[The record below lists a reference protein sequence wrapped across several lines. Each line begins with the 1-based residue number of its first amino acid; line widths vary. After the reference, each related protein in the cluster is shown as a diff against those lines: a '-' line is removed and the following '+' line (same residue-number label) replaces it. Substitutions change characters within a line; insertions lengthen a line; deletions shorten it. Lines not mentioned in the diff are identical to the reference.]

1 MAACPVGRVPPDMR
15 KDGYFMKSMKRR
27 LLSLFMA
34 MVMVCSLVP
43 VALAAGETLTV
54 SVQGATSSLKAGDS
68 ITVNATLP
76 TGFNASEGAT
86 WTWTAEGT
94 GAPTVS
100 SSTSSLTVTLTEGTY
115 KFKATVSSITSTTDS
130 TNVVSNVSG
139 ETAEITV
146 SAADTP
152 LKIELGNPSPSELT
166 VGSNTTARLS
176 ATLSGTGADTAQV
189 EWSANPQN
197 IVTVTPANDTKSATI
212 AVAQNANITSSA
224 TVTITAAIKNGTNTQ
239 KDTKTITVKP
249 AAIPAASIALTG
261 SGITGGTNGQ
271 YTLTLPAGSSVD
283 VTAQLKD
290 ANNGNVSGTVNVSG
304 GTATVCSA
312 GTMTNNVVRLTAA
325 NVTAQNTAI
334 FTFTSGS
341 LSATLTVTVVP
352 VPYIVVDGNATSIA
366 AGQSIGLTL
375 QNAPVG
381 CTVTWRGTTGLTFSP
396 DATLASTSTTMTAA
410 STMSPTSSAKITATV
425 SGTGITTATYEKTI
439 AVTNPLTIYPAS
451 KELTAFGAQQK
462 LTARFNSIDL
472 TSNSGLSWS
481 IVGATNSYSDGYISL
496 STNTTNG
503 SVLVTAE
510 SPTNTARVVRAT
522 YVTTTGTYYADCPI
536 TVKFSAAVNPSVT
549 VYDGNPGYALT
560 DDPDEGRDSIAD
572 QIDDWVESRYR
583 STRYSHYEIEFS
595 QAGESANKTGYLN
608 ATKKNGYDYDELAD
622 VIFEPNPLTGSTKSA
637 SASYNFDLY
646 VYSSSSDRN
655 PDRHTGTVTFNIK
668 PGSDSSGDIVYSA
681 SLGQDVSFDVSDF
694 EDFYSDKYS
703 RGYLEYVTFGSS
715 TANGT
720 LYNED
725 GKSAGSSSYYVDP
738 SSRQKGLDGIYFS
751 PKSTMKKST
760 TVKISFT
767 AYGTT
772 RDNSGEGKAEGT
784 VTIIYLNDSAKDIT
798 YNTTAGKVTLSAQD
812 FIDAYKEA
820 TGSKTAPS
828 NLTIEFQNIP
838 SNGTLT
844 YTGGSKDKDLTK
856 SNVKS
861 NRYTTKN
868 SGSYRLAQLTY
879 TGTKGKDT
887 IDYIAYS
894 GSTAQFTGKVVFNGT
909 AAAPTDVVVTYG
921 STGGQAV
928 RFSQNDFVSA
938 NSAMSKAT
946 KVRFV
951 APANGT
957 LLMNGAN
964 ASGVDIAT
972 TLLGTVTYQPK
983 SGFNG
988 QDKIIFAAYD
998 ASNNTVASGTVNI
1011 TVIGNPTTGTT
1022 PGGTPGGVSD
1032 VSQFK
1037 DVSATAW
1044 YRDNLATLVRKG
1056 IITGKGDGKFDPL
1069 GTVTYGE
1076 ALKMVLESC
1085 GYTAALGTGSQWA
1098 INYKNLAVS
1107 RGWISSDI
1115 DLNAAISRNATAEL
1129 TAKVLGVSAVTSG
1142 SPFADEANGYAAALY
1157 YTSPQIFAGSPNPNG
1172 GKPLFKNSSPLLRQE
1187 VCAVICRVSDYHAQH
1202 TTNNMPD
1209 GI

>member
-34 MVMVCSLVP
+34 MVMVLSLAP
-43 VALAAGETLTV
+43 MALAEDTHNQEFTQKQGTSGSYTHTATCSVSNCDQGHVISSDTACTPSTTWEGKDATNHWKTCTVCKKDGHISETAHDFEYKQTTTGEQHTKKCKDCQYETQAENCSYTEASNTKCVCGRVKQPTPPTLMGIKLNKTSTTLTV
-54 SVQGATSSLKAGDS
+54 NQTEKLTASAVPDGATLPQTVSWNSSDTTVATVSNDGTITAVKEGTTTITATANTDMTATCTVTVNAAPSQYTVTNFDNKTISDQNAITLGPVLKNGTTEVTTGFTRTFSSSNSAVAVVDPSTGVVTPKANGTTQITVTYVQSGTELAKATCTVTVANLLKINYNSSTLKLTSMSDS
-68 ITVNATLP
+68 ITLTAAVTDAANANIAWTA
-76 TGFNASEGAT
+76 TGTDRNYFNAGNGSN
-86 WTWTAEGT
+86 GT
-94 GAPTVS
+94 YVVS
-100 SSTSSLTVTLTEGTY
+100 PYMTSTSPRTLTVTASSTVNNVKYTDSVNITLQISAAISLS
-115 KFKATVSSITSTTDS
+115 ATVSSEYTFSDVSDKGSYSVEEQLEREIDRLDGKDDNWYLDYVQFDKVTSDYGDLDVRTSDKLNDS
-130 TNVVSNVSG
+130 DFASVVFTPEKKGVAEFTFTAYLHTRNSTRSYPYSG
-139 ETAEITV
+139 I
-146 SAADTP
+146 
-152 LKIELGNPSPSELT
+152 L
-166 VGSNTTARLS
+166 
-176 ATLSGTGADTAQV
+176 
-189 EWSANPQN
+189 
-197 IVTVTPANDTKSATI
+197 
-212 AVAQNANITSSA
+212 
-224 TVTITAAIKNGTNTQ
+224 
-239 KDTKTITVKP
+239 TITVTD
-249 AAIPAASIALTG
+249 A
-261 SGITGGTNGQ
+261 
-271 YTLTLPAGSSVD
+271 VD
-283 VTAQLKD
+283 
-290 ANNGNVSGTVNVSG
+290 
-304 GTATVCSA
+304 
-312 GTMTNNVVRLTAA
+312 
-325 NVTAQNTAI
+325 
-334 FTFTSGS
+334 
-341 LSATLTVTVVP
+341 
-352 VPYIVVDGNATSIA
+352 
-366 AGQSIGLTL
+366 
-375 QNAPVG
+375 
-381 CTVTWRGTTGLTFSP
+381 
-396 DATLASTSTTMTAA
+396 
-410 STMSPTSSAKITATV
+410 
-425 SGTGITTATYEKTI
+425 
-439 AVTNPLTIYPAS
+439 
-451 KELTAFGAQQK
+451 
-462 LTARFNSIDL
+462 
-472 TSNSGLSWS
+472 
-481 IVGATNSYSDGYISL
+481 SY
-496 STNTTNG
+496 
-503 SVLVTAE
+503 
-510 SPTNTARVVRAT
+510 
-522 YVTTTGTYYADCPI
+522 
-536 TVKFSAAVNPSVT
+536 
-549 VYDGNPGYALT
+549 
-560 DDPDEGRDSIAD
+560 
-572 QIDDWVESRYR
+572 
-583 STRYSHYEIEFS
+583 
-595 QAGESANKTGYLN
+595 
-608 ATKKNGYDYDELAD
+608 
-622 VIFEPNPLTGSTKSA
+622 
-637 SASYNFDLY
+637 
-646 VYSSSSDRN
+646 
-655 PDRHTGTVTFNIK
+655 
-668 PGSDSSGDIVYSA
+668 GDISYTA
-681 SLGQDVSFDVSDF
+681 SLGEDVYFDVDDF
-694 EDFYSDKYS
+694 EDFYTAKYN
-703 RGYLEYVTFGSS
+703 RGSLEYVTFGSS
-715 TANGT
+715 TSNGT
-720 LYNED
+720 LYDED
-725 GKSAGSSSYYVDP
+725 GKTVNNKTCHVDP
-738 SSRQKGLDGIYFS
+738 SSRQNALEGVYFS

-767 AYGTT
+767 AYGTE
-772 RDNSGEGKAEGT
+772 RNNNGNGDRSG
-784 VTIIYLNDSAKDIT
+784 TITITYLNDSASDIV
-798 YNTTAGKVTLSAQD
+798 YNTTAGKVTLDPKD
-812 FIDAYKEA
+812 FNEAYKQA

-828 NLTIEFQNIP
+828 NLTIEFQNVP

-879 TGTKGKDT
+879 TGTRGKDT

-894 GSTAQFTGKVVFNGT
+894 GGTAQFSGKVVFNGT
-909 AAAPTDVVVTYG
+909 AAVPTDVVVTYG

-957 LLMNGAN
+957 LLMNGAS

-1056 IITGKGDGKFDPL
+1056 IITGKGEGKFDPL

-1085 GYTAALGTGSQWA
+1085 GYTAALGTGSNWA

-1187 VCAVICRVSDYHAQH
+1187 VCAVICRVSDYHTQH

>member
-43 VALAAGETLTV
+43 GALAADASI
-54 SVQGATSSLKAGDS
+54 SVNPTDPKPGDS
-68 ITVNATLP
+68 VSLSLSNVTIPENSTGVTYSWKCGNDSLNSSTNTASYTVPTTASAGTTLNFSCEIKYTPPVGSTPSGEQTINAT
-76 TGFNASEGAT
+76 GS
-86 WTWTAEGT
+86 
-94 GAPTVS
+94 
-100 SSTSSLTVTLTEGTY
+100 
-115 KFKATVSSITSTTDS
+115 ATVKAAEVVVDGITLNSNNVTTIKVDGTTTWGYTLSPAGASASVSWESKNPSVATVDS
-130 TNVVSNVSG
+130 NGKITGKSAG
-139 ETAEITV
+139 TAEITAKV
-146 SAADTP
+146 SDSISAKATITVEAKDPSISVTP
-152 LKIELGNPSPSELT
+152 SAST
-166 VGSNTTARLS
+166 VEVGKSISLDVKTTNAPAG
-176 ATLSGTGADTAQV
+176 ATITVEASGTGAGTVSGSQSPYTFTA
-189 EWSANPQN
+189 
-197 IVTVTPANDTKSATI
+197 TKAG
-212 AVAQNANITSSA
+212 
-224 TVTITAAIKNGTNTQ
+224 TVTITAKLISGGQVVASQTANVTVTEAAIAATLTPSNKTPQANGSITVDLLVTSEADRSRLNSVEWSVSSTDKAKISSSTAYNSTTGAARATVDITKTGELTITATFKNGS
-239 KDTKTITVKP
+239 TVV
-249 AAIPAASIALTG
+249 G
-261 SGITGGTNGQ
+261 SK
-271 YTLTLPAGSSVD
+271 SV
-283 VTAQLKD
+283 
-290 ANNGNVSGTVNVSG
+290 TVNVQTPLTISG
-304 GTATVCSA
+304 TSTLSYPGAQSQLTAYFNNKVVGTNAVTWSLSSTNSNVTSNSYIALSDNRNGTATI
-312 GTMTNNVVRLTAA
+312 TA
-325 NVTAQNTAI
+325 
-334 FTFTSGS
+334 
-341 LSATLTVTVVP
+341 
-352 VPYIVVDGNATSIA
+352 IA
-366 AGQSIGLTL
+366 AGTTTVYAFYTENNEQYVGSISIK
-375 QNAPVG
+375 V
-381 CTVTWRGTTGLTFSP
+381 
-396 DATLASTSTTMTAA
+396 
-410 STMSPTSSAKITATV
+410 TSSA
-425 SGTGITTATYEKTI
+425 
-439 AVTNPLTIYPAS
+439 
-451 KELTAFGAQQK
+451 Q
-462 LTARFNSIDL
+462 
-472 TSNSGLSWS
+472 
-481 IVGATNSYSDGYISL
+481 
-496 STNTTNG
+496 
-503 SVLVTAE
+503 
-510 SPTNTARVVRAT
+510 
-522 YVTTTGTYYADCPI
+522 
-536 TVKFSAAVNPSVT
+536 VNPSVT
-549 VYDGNPGYALT
+549 VYDGNAGYALT

-572 QIDDWVESRYR
+572 QIDDWVENYYKS
-583 STRYSHYEIEFS
+583 SKYSYSYELRFDQTGDS
-595 QAGESANKTGYLN
+595 NKAGYLN
-608 ATKKNGYDYDELAD
+608 ASTKTDYSYDELSD
-622 VIFEPNPLTGSTKSA
+622 VIFEPTPLSGTTKSA
-637 SASYNFDLY
+637 TASYNFTLY
-646 VYSSSSDRN
+646 VYTNNSYN
-655 PDRHTGTVTFNIK
+655 PNKHTGTVTFNIK

-694 EDFYSDKYS
+694 EDFYNDKYS

-772 RDNSGEGKAEGT
+772 RDDSGDGKAEGT

-828 NLTIEFQNIP
+828 NLTIEFQNVP

-879 TGTKGKDT
+879 TGTRGKDT
-887 IDYIAYS
+887 IEYIAYS
-894 GSTAQFTGKVVFNGT
+894 GSTAQFTGKVVFNGS
-909 AAAPTDVVVTYG
+909 AAVPTDVVVTYG

-957 LLMNGAN
+957 LLMNGAS

-1187 VCAVICRVSDYHAQH
+1187 VCAVICRVSDYHTQH

>member
-43 VALAAGETLTV
+43 GALAAGPSISVNPTDPKPGDSVSLSLSNVTIPENSTGVTYSWKCGNDSLNSSTNTASYMVPTAASAGTTLNFSCEIKYTPPTGSDQTGEQTITATGSATVKAAETTVTGISINTNNVTTIKVGDNTTWGYTLIPSGATASVTWESGNTSVATIDSTGKITGVSVGTAEITAKVSDSITAKATITVEAKDPIITVTPSASTVEVGKSISLDVKTTNAPAGATITVEASGAGAGTVSAQSPYTFTATKAGPVTITAKLMSGAQVVASQTANVTVTEAAITATLTP
-54 SVQGATSSLKAGDS
+54 STKNPQANGS
-68 ITVNATLP
+68 ITVNLAVDVADRSRVNSVEWSPNPATNASISASQAYNSTTGAAQATVSITKIGNLTITATLKDSAGKVVGSP
-76 TGFNASEGAT
+76 SVTVNVQTPLTISGTNTLTYVGAQSTLTAKLYGDNTGTSAVTWSLNSTGSTVTSNSVITLSDNRNGTATITAIGAGKAT
-86 WTWTAEGT
+86 VYAFLTKNNEQYVGSVDV
-94 GAPTVS
+94 TVS
-100 SSTSSLTVTLTEGTY
+100 SSS
-115 KFKATVSSITSTTDS
+115 
-130 TNVVSNVSG
+130 
-139 ETAEITV
+139 
-146 SAADTP
+146 
-152 LKIELGNPSPSELT
+152 
-166 VGSNTTARLS
+166 
-176 ATLSGTGADTAQV
+176 Q
-189 EWSANPQN
+189 
-197 IVTVTPANDTKSATI
+197 
-212 AVAQNANITSSA
+212 
-224 TVTITAAIKNGTNTQ
+224 
-239 KDTKTITVKP
+239 
-249 AAIPAASIALTG
+249 
-261 SGITGGTNGQ
+261 
-271 YTLTLPAGSSVD
+271 
-283 VTAQLKD
+283 
-290 ANNGNVSGTVNVSG
+290 
-304 GTATVCSA
+304 
-312 GTMTNNVVRLTAA
+312 
-325 NVTAQNTAI
+325 
-334 FTFTSGS
+334 
-341 LSATLTVTVVP
+341 
-352 VPYIVVDGNATSIA
+352 
-366 AGQSIGLTL
+366 
-375 QNAPVG
+375 
-381 CTVTWRGTTGLTFSP
+381 
-396 DATLASTSTTMTAA
+396 
-410 STMSPTSSAKITATV
+410 
-425 SGTGITTATYEKTI
+425 
-439 AVTNPLTIYPAS
+439 
-451 KELTAFGAQQK
+451 
-462 LTARFNSIDL
+462 
-472 TSNSGLSWS
+472 
-481 IVGATNSYSDGYISL
+481 
-496 STNTTNG
+496 
-503 SVLVTAE
+503 
-510 SPTNTARVVRAT
+510 
-522 YVTTTGTYYADCPI
+522 
-536 TVKFSAAVNPSVT
+536 VNPSVT
-549 VYDGNPGYALT
+549 VYDGNSGYALT

-646 VYSSSSDRN
+646 VYSSSSDKH
-655 PDRHTGTVTFNIK
+655 PDRHTGTMTFNIK

-751 PKSTMKKST
+751 PKSSMKRST

-828 NLTIEFQNIP
+828 NLTIEFQNVP

-909 AAAPTDVVVTYG
+909 AAVPTDVVVTYG

-1056 IITGKGDGKFDPL
+1056 IITGKGEGKFDPL

-1085 GYTAALGTGSQWA
+1085 GYTAALGTGSNWA

-1187 VCAVICRVSDYHAQH
+1187 VCAVICRVSDYHTQH
-1202 TTNNMPD
+1202 TTNDMPD

>member
-1 MAACPVGRVPPDMR
+1 
-15 KDGYFMKSMKRR
+15 MKSMKRR

-43 VALAAGETLTV
+43 GALAADASI
-54 SVQGATSSLKAGDS
+54 SVNPTDPKPGDS
-68 ITVNATLP
+68 VSLSLSNVTIPENSTGVTYSWKCGNDSLNSSTNTASYTVPTTASAGTTLNFSCEIKYTPPVGSTPSGEQTINATGSATVKAAEVVVDGITLNSNNVTTIKVDGTTTWGYTLSP
-76 TGFNASEGAT
+76 TGASASVSWESAT
-86 WTWTAEGT
+86 PA
-94 GAPTVS
+94 V
-100 SSTSSLTVTLTEGTY
+100 
-115 KFKATVSSITSTTDS
+115 ATVDNNGKITGKSAGTS
-130 TNVVSNVSG
+130 
-139 ETAEITV
+139 EITV
-146 SAADTP
+146 KVNDSISAKATITVEAKDPSISVTP
-152 LKIELGNPSPSELT
+152 SAST
-166 VGSNTTARLS
+166 VEVGKSINLNVTTANAPAG
-176 ATLSGTGADTAQV
+176 ATVTIEASGTGA
-189 EWSANPQN
+189 
-197 IVTVTPANDTKSATI
+197 
-212 AVAQNANITSSA
+212 
-224 TVTITAAIKNGTNTQ
+224 
-239 KDTKTITVKP
+239 
-249 AAIPAASIALTG
+249 
-261 SGITGGTNGQ
+261 
-271 YTLTLPAGSSVD
+271 
-283 VTAQLKD
+283 
-290 ANNGNVSGTVNVSG
+290 GNVSGTQSPYTFTATAAGPVTITANLMSGATVLASQTTNVTVAEAAIKATLSTPNNRPQANGSIDVTLAVDSADRSRVNSVIWSVSPNANATISSKNEYNTTTGAAAATINITKTGNLTITATLKDSTGKVVGSPSVTVNVQTPLTISG
-304 GTATVCSA
+304 TSTLTYAGAQSTLTAKLYGNTTGTSAVTWSLNSNGNTATTNSYIALSDNRNGTATI
-312 GTMTNNVVRLTAA
+312 AA
-325 NVTAQNTAI
+325 
-334 FTFTSGS
+334 
-341 LSATLTVTVVP
+341 
-352 VPYIVVDGNATSIA
+352 IA
-366 AGQSIGLTL
+366 AGRTTVYAFLTINNETYVGSID
-375 QNAPVG
+375 V
-381 CTVTWRGTTGLTFSP
+381 
-396 DATLASTSTTMTAA
+396 
-410 STMSPTSSAKITATV
+410 TV
-425 SGTGITTATYEKTI
+425 SSSSQI
-439 AVTNPLTIYPAS
+439 
-451 KELTAFGAQQK
+451 
-462 LTARFNSIDL
+462 
-472 TSNSGLSWS
+472 
-481 IVGATNSYSDGYISL
+481 
-496 STNTTNG
+496 
-503 SVLVTAE
+503 
-510 SPTNTARVVRAT
+510 
-522 YVTTTGTYYADCPI
+522 
-536 TVKFSAAVNPSVT
+536 NPSVT
-549 VYDGNPGYALT
+549 VYDGNTGYALT

-572 QIDDWVESRYR
+572 QIDDWVEARHRNSGYYY
-583 STRYSHYEIEFS
+583 TVHFD
-595 QAGESANKTGYLN
+595 QAGNSANKAGYLS
-608 ATKKNGYDYDELAD
+608 ASTKSGDVYEYDDLAD
-622 VIFEPNPLTGSTKSA
+622 VIFEPTPLTGSTKSA
-637 SASYNFDLY
+637 TATYNFTVE
-646 VYSSSSDRN
+646 VYRNSSTSRPEYTYS
-655 PDRHTGTVTFNIK
+655 GTMTFNIK

-681 SLGQDVSFDVSDF
+681 SLGQDVYFDVSDF

-751 PKSTMKKST
+751 PKSSMKRST

-909 AAAPTDVVVTYG
+909 AAVPTDVVVTYG

-1056 IITGKGDGKFDPL
+1056 IITGKGEGKFDPL

-1085 GYTAALGTGSQWA
+1085 GYTAALGTGSNWA

-1187 VCAVICRVSDYHAQH
+1187 VCAVICRVSDYHTQH

>member
-43 VALAAGETLTV
+43 GALAADPSISVNPTDPKPGDRVSLSLSNVTIPENSTSVTYSWKCGNDSLNSSTNTASYTVPTTASAGTTLNFSCEIKYTPPAGSTPSGEQT
-54 SVQGATSSLKAGDS
+54 
-68 ITVNATLP
+68 INATGSATVKAAEVVVDGITLNSNNVTTIKVDGTTTWGYTLSP
-76 TGFNASEGAT
+76 TGASASVSWESAT
-86 WTWTAEGT
+86 PA
-94 GAPTVS
+94 V
-100 SSTSSLTVTLTEGTY
+100 
-115 KFKATVSSITSTTDS
+115 ATVDNNGKITGKSAGTS
-130 TNVVSNVSG
+130 
-139 ETAEITV
+139 EITV
-146 SAADTP
+146 KVSDSISAKATITVEAKD
-152 LKIELGNPSPSELT
+152 PSIS
-166 VGSNTTARLS
+166 
-176 ATLSGTGADTAQV
+176 
-189 EWSANPQN
+189 
-197 IVTVTPANDTKSATI
+197 VTPSASTVEVGKSISLDVKTTNAPAGATI
-212 AVAQNANITSSA
+212 TVEANGTAGAGTISGSQSPYTFTA
-224 TVTITAAIKNGTNTQ
+224 TKAGTVTITAKLMSGNQVVASQTANVTVTEAAIAATLTPSNKTPQANGSITVDLQVDVADKSRLNEVSWSVTPTANATITSSNNYDSTTGAAQ
-239 KDTKTITVKP
+239 ATVNITKTGELTITATFKSDNTVVGSKSVVVNVQTP
-249 AAIPAASIALTG
+249 LTISGTSTLSYPGAQSQLTAYFNNKVVGTSAVTWSLSSTNSNVTSNSYIAL
-261 SGITGGTNGQ
+261 SDNR
-271 YTLTLPAGSSVD
+271 
-283 VTAQLKD
+283 
-290 ANNGNVSGTVNVSG
+290 N
-304 GTATVCSA
+304 GTATI
-312 GTMTNNVVRLTAA
+312 TA
-325 NVTAQNTAI
+325 
-334 FTFTSGS
+334 
-341 LSATLTVTVVP
+341 
-352 VPYIVVDGNATSIA
+352 IA
-366 AGQSIGLTL
+366 AGTTTVYAFYRESNEQYVGSISIK
-375 QNAPVG
+375 V
-381 CTVTWRGTTGLTFSP
+381 
-396 DATLASTSTTMTAA
+396 
-410 STMSPTSSAKITATV
+410 TSSA
-425 SGTGITTATYEKTI
+425 
-439 AVTNPLTIYPAS
+439 
-451 KELTAFGAQQK
+451 Q
-462 LTARFNSIDL
+462 
-472 TSNSGLSWS
+472 
-481 IVGATNSYSDGYISL
+481 
-496 STNTTNG
+496 
-503 SVLVTAE
+503 
-510 SPTNTARVVRAT
+510 
-522 YVTTTGTYYADCPI
+522 
-536 TVKFSAAVNPSVT
+536 VNPSVT
-549 VYDGNPGYALT
+549 VYDGNAGYALT

-572 QIDDWVESRYR
+572 QIDDWVENYYKS
-583 STRYSHYEIEFS
+583 SKYSYSYELRFDQTGDS
-595 QAGESANKTGYLN
+595 NKAGYLN
-608 ATKKNGYDYDELAD
+608 ASTKTDYSYDELSD
-622 VIFEPNPLTGSTKSA
+622 VIFEPNPLSGTTKSA
-637 SASYNFDLY
+637 TASYNFTLY
-646 VYSSSSDRN
+646 VYTNNSYN
-655 PDRHTGTVTFNIK
+655 PNKHSGTMTFNIK

-725 GKSAGSSSYYVDP
+725 GKSAGSTSYYVDP

-751 PKSTMKKST
+751 PKSSMKRST

-784 VTIIYLNDSAKDIT
+784 VTIIYLNDNAKDIT

-828 NLTIEFQNIP
+828 NLTIEFQNVP

-879 TGTKGKDT
+879 TGTRGKDT
-887 IDYIAYS
+887 IEYIAYS

-909 AAAPTDVVVTYG
+909 AAVPTDVVVTYG

-957 LLMNGAN
+957 LLMNGAS

-1022 PGGTPGGVSD
+1022 PGGTPGGVSN

-1085 GYTAALGTGSQWA
+1085 GYTAALGTGSNWA

-1187 VCAVICRVSDYHAQH
+1187 VCAVICRVSDYHTQH

>member
-43 VALAAGETLTV
+43 GALAA
-54 SVQGATSSLKAGDS
+54 
-68 ITVNATLP
+68 
-76 TGFNASEGAT
+76 
-86 WTWTAEGT
+86 
-94 GAPTVS
+94 
-100 SSTSSLTVTLTEGTY
+100 
-115 KFKATVSSITSTTDS
+115 ATVSITGTPTTNPVAGPSTSVTLSSKVEGADEYSDLQYSWSVTGVGTTSTT
-130 TNVVSNVSG
+130 N
-139 ETAEITV
+139 
-146 SAADTP
+146 
-152 LKIELGNPSPSELT
+152 
-166 VGSNTTARLS
+166 
-176 ATLSGTGADTAQV
+176 Q
-189 EWSANPQN
+189 
-197 IVTVTPANDTKSATI
+197 
-212 AVAQNANITSSA
+212 SS
-224 TVTITAAIKNGTNTQ
+224 VTISC
-239 KDTKTITVKP
+239 P
-249 AAIPAASIALTG
+249 S
-261 SGITGGTNGQ
+261 
-271 YTLTLPAGSSVD
+271 AGS
-283 VTAQLKD
+283 VT
-290 ANNGNVSGTVNVSG
+290 
-304 GTATVCSA
+304 
-312 GTMTNNVVRLTAA
+312 
-325 NVTAQNTAI
+325 
-334 FTFTSGS
+334 
-341 LSATLTVTVVP
+341 ATLTVTGTKDSQPGQQVGTANTTFQVDAATIAVTDVTVSPKTTTVKVGATASLSATVSPTNATEQGVTWSSSNSSMATVDDKGVVRGVAPGEVTITATSKGDPQKKDTCTVTVQPADP
-352 VPYIVVDGNATSIA
+352 VAPTSITVTPSTQSVTVGKEVQLTATVLPTTATQTVTWESSNTSVATVDQSGKVTTKATGTATITAKTTVAGSNMSGQCALTVVDGVKKVTIA
-366 AGQSIGLTL
+366 E
-375 QNAPVG
+375 P
-381 CTVTWRGTTGLTFSP
+381 TTTTIYANG
-396 DATLASTSTTMTAA
+396 TSTTL
-410 STMSPTSSAKITATV
+410 PTSVTLTATVETTGGSTQYPVTWTSSNTNVKVTPTSGNSNQAVVSVGSGYLSAQTSATITAKAGDVSATTTITVVPPVTFTGAPSTLSSYGANATVSPNVASALGGISSITWDSSNRNVVDVIKSSVNNTATVTAVSNGTATITATV
-425 SGTGITTATYEKTI
+425 TTSSGTFYGKFD
-439 AVTNPLTIYPAS
+439 V
-451 KELTAFGAQQK
+451 
-462 LTARFNSIDL
+462 
-472 TSNSGLSWS
+472 
-481 IVGATNSYSDGYISL
+481 
-496 STNTTNG
+496 
-503 SVLVTAE
+503 
-510 SPTNTARVVRAT
+510 
-522 YVTTTGTYYADCPI
+522 
-536 TVKFSAAVNPSVT
+536 TVKFSAALTPSVV
-549 VYDGNPGYALT
+549 VYDSNPGYGL
-560 DDPDEGRDSIAD
+560 DDIPDEGNTSIVSQLDSQVRSKIGN
-572 QIDDWVESRYR
+572 SRYDYYKLR
-583 STRYSHYEIEFS
+583 FASVGNSRDDGYLDANTRTDYYNDELEDIVFYPTANLTSSNSTATETFEFS
-595 QAGESANKTGYLN
+595 VEVYNSSNSKV
-608 ATKKNGYDYDELAD
+608 ATLSGLM
-622 VIFEPNPLTGSTKSA
+622 
-637 SASYNFDLY
+637 
-646 VYSSSSDRN
+646 
-655 PDRHTGTVTFNIK
+655 TFTIK
-668 PGSDSSGDIVYSA
+668 RGDSVGSGDIVYSA

-694 EDFYSDKYS
+694 EDFYNDKYS

-767 AYGTT
+767 AYGTS
-772 RDNSGEGKAEGT
+772 RNDSGEGKAEGT

-798 YNTTAGKVTLSAQD
+798 YNTTAGKVTLNAQD

-838 SNGTLT
+838 SSGTLT

-909 AAAPTDVVVTYG
+909 AAVPTDVVVTYG

-998 ASNNTVASGTVNI
+998 ASNNTVASGTVNV

-1056 IITGKGDGKFDPL
+1056 IITGKGEGKFDPL

-1076 ALKMVLESC
+1076 ALKMVLQAC

-1187 VCAVICRVSDYHAQH
+1187 VCAVICRVSDYHTQH

>member
-43 VALAAGETLTV
+43 GALAADASI
-54 SVQGATSSLKAGDS
+54 SVNPTDPKPGDS
-68 ITVNATLP
+68 VSLSLSNVTIPENSTGVTYSWKCGNDSLNSSTNTASYTVPTTASAGTTLNFSCEIKYTPPVGSTPSGEQTINAT
-76 TGFNASEGAT
+76 GS
-86 WTWTAEGT
+86 
-94 GAPTVS
+94 
-100 SSTSSLTVTLTEGTY
+100 
-115 KFKATVSSITSTTDS
+115 ATVKAAEVVVDGITLNSNNVTTIKVDGTTTWGYTLSPAGASASVSWESKNPSVATVDS
-130 TNVVSNVSG
+130 NGKITGKSAG
-139 ETAEITV
+139 TAEITAKV
-146 SAADTP
+146 SDSISAKATITVEAKDPSISVTP
-152 LKIELGNPSPSELT
+152 SAST
-166 VGSNTTARLS
+166 VEVGKSISLDVKTTNAPAG
-176 ATLSGTGADTAQV
+176 ATITVEASGTGAGTVSGSQSPYTFTA
-189 EWSANPQN
+189 
-197 IVTVTPANDTKSATI
+197 TKAG
-212 AVAQNANITSSA
+212 
-224 TVTITAAIKNGTNTQ
+224 TVTITAKLISGGQVVASQTANVTVTEAAIAATLTPSNKTPQANGSITVDLLVTSEADRSRLNSVEWSVSSTDKAKISSSTAYNSTTGAARATVDITKTGELTITATFKNGS
-239 KDTKTITVKP
+239 TVV
-249 AAIPAASIALTG
+249 G
-261 SGITGGTNGQ
+261 SK
-271 YTLTLPAGSSVD
+271 SV
-283 VTAQLKD
+283 
-290 ANNGNVSGTVNVSG
+290 TVNVQTPLTISG
-304 GTATVCSA
+304 TSTLSYPGAQSQLTAYFNNKVVGTNAVTWSLSSTNSNVTSNSYIALSDNRNGTATI
-312 GTMTNNVVRLTAA
+312 TA
-325 NVTAQNTAI
+325 
-334 FTFTSGS
+334 
-341 LSATLTVTVVP
+341 
-352 VPYIVVDGNATSIA
+352 IA
-366 AGQSIGLTL
+366 AGTTTVYAFYTENNEQYVGSISIK
-375 QNAPVG
+375 V
-381 CTVTWRGTTGLTFSP
+381 
-396 DATLASTSTTMTAA
+396 
-410 STMSPTSSAKITATV
+410 TSSA
-425 SGTGITTATYEKTI
+425 
-439 AVTNPLTIYPAS
+439 
-451 KELTAFGAQQK
+451 Q
-462 LTARFNSIDL
+462 
-472 TSNSGLSWS
+472 
-481 IVGATNSYSDGYISL
+481 
-496 STNTTNG
+496 
-503 SVLVTAE
+503 
-510 SPTNTARVVRAT
+510 
-522 YVTTTGTYYADCPI
+522 
-536 TVKFSAAVNPSVT
+536 VNPSVT
-549 VYDGNPGYALT
+549 VYDGNAGYALT

-572 QIDDWVESRYR
+572 QIDDWVENYYKS
-583 STRYSHYEIEFS
+583 SKYSYSYELRFDQTGDS
-595 QAGESANKTGYLN
+595 NKAGYLN
-608 ATKKNGYDYDELAD
+608 ASTKTDYSYDELSD
-622 VIFEPNPLTGSTKSA
+622 VIFEPTPLSGTTKSA
-637 SASYNFDLY
+637 TASYNFTLY
-646 VYSSSSDRN
+646 VYTNNSYN
-655 PDRHTGTVTFNIK
+655 PNKHTGTVTFNIK

-694 EDFYSDKYS
+694 EDFYNDKYS

-772 RDNSGEGKAEGT
+772 RDDSGDGKAEGT

-828 NLTIEFQNIP
+828 NLTIEFQNVP
-838 SNGTLT
+838 TNGTLT

-879 TGTKGKDT
+879 TGTRGKDT
-887 IDYIAYS
+887 IEYIAYS

-909 AAAPTDVVVTYG
+909 AAVPTDVVVTYG

-957 LLMNGAN
+957 LLMNGAS

-1085 GYTAALGTGSQWA
+1085 GYTAALGTGSNWA

-1172 GKPLFKNSSPLLRQE
+1172 GTPLFKNSSPLLRQE
-1187 VCAVICRVSDYHAQH
+1187 VCAVICRVSDYHTQH

>member
-43 VALAAGETLTV
+43 GALAAGVTATIRGEATQVKSGETVNFSAEVQSNAENTKLDYSWSVSGNLEISGGNTGNSVTVKGTGTTAGTGTVSLKVTVTSEGEPSSTEVVDAAPKTLTV
-54 SVQGATSSLKAGDS
+54 TAPDPVSPTVTDVTVSPKTMKITVGDTTEKDITATVIGTGLETDDSQTVDWTSSGDIDVVGTGNAVKVKLKSTAVAGSATVTATSKQDKSKSATCN
-68 ITVNATLP
+68 ITIEAAPVNATIDALA
-76 TGFNASEGAT
+76 NRMKLD
-86 WTWTAEGT
+86 GT
-94 GAPTVS
+94 Q
-100 SSTSSLTVTLTEGTY
+100 TVTLTTALTDAVTWY
-115 KFKATVSSITSTTDS
+115 SSDTSVLTV
-130 TNVVSNVSG
+130 
-139 ETAEITV
+139 
-146 SAADTP
+146 
-152 LKIELGNPSPSELT
+152 LGNTNDAKTATITALKEGSAKIYAMIGSVKSNEL
-166 VGSNTTARLS
+166 
-176 ATLSGTGADTAQV
+176 
-189 EWSANPQN
+189 
-197 IVTVTPANDTKSATI
+197 TI
-212 AVAQNANITSSA
+212 AVEKPVTISVSGNNSTTSTSNTLVGMNSRLDLNVGLNVASSSTTAIKSVAWSLDSKNVVTLGNTTGNSVAVYANSVGTTTVTATVYLTNNQTA
-224 TVTITAAIKNGTNTQ
+224 TVTQ
-239 KDTKTITVKP
+239 
-249 AAIPAASIALTG
+249 
-261 SGITGGTNGQ
+261 
-271 YTLTLPAGSSVD
+271 
-283 VTAQLKD
+283 
-290 ANNGNVSGTVNVSG
+290 
-304 GTATVCSA
+304 
-312 GTMTNNVVRLTAA
+312 
-325 NVTAQNTAI
+325 
-334 FTFTSGS
+334 
-341 LSATLTVTVVP
+341 
-352 VPYIVVDGNATSIA
+352 
-366 AGQSIGLTL
+366 
-375 QNAPVG
+375 
-381 CTVTWRGTTGLTFSP
+381 
-396 DATLASTSTTMTAA
+396 
-410 STMSPTSSAKITATV
+410 
-425 SGTGITTATYEKTI
+425 
-439 AVTNPLTIYPAS
+439 
-451 KELTAFGAQQK
+451 
-462 LTARFNSIDL
+462 
-472 TSNSGLSWS
+472 
-481 IVGATNSYSDGYISL
+481 
-496 STNTTNG
+496 
-503 SVLVTAE
+503 
-510 SPTNTARVVRAT
+510 
-522 YVTTTGTYYADCPI
+522 PI
-536 TVKFSAAVNPSVT
+536 TVKSGANYSIGASVYVESSGYSLGDEDDKGKDSIIEQIDAKLGSSRYCKYVWFDTTSHTKGDLDAYKSGSGHPTNDRYDADDAADVVFTPDSSAKVGDVATFTLTVEDDKGTVSTFEVSFTLIEGTSAGDITYSAALGED
-549 VYDGNPGYALT
+549 VY
-560 DDPDEGRDSIAD
+560 
-572 QIDDWVESRYR
+572 
-583 STRYSHYEIEFS
+583 
-595 QAGESANKTGYLN
+595 
-608 ATKKNGYDYDELAD
+608 
-622 VIFEPNPLTGSTKSA
+622 
-637 SASYNFDLY
+637 
-646 VYSSSSDRN
+646 
-655 PDRHTGTVTFNIK
+655 
-668 PGSDSSGDIVYSA
+668 
-681 SLGQDVSFDVSDF
+681 FDVSDF
-694 EDFYSDKYS
+694 EDFYNDKYS
-703 RGYLEYVTFGSS
+703 SGYLEYVTFGSS
-715 TANGT
+715 SSNGT

-725 GKSAGSSSYYVDP
+725 GKTAGSSSYYVDP
-738 SSRQKGLDGIYFS
+738 SKSSQKSLDGIYFS
-751 PKSTMKKST
+751 PKSSMKRST

-767 AYGTT
+767 ARGTKRNDT
-772 RDNSGEGKAEGT
+772 GTGEVSGT
-784 VTIIYLNDSAKDIT
+784 VTIFYLNDSASDIV
-798 YNTTAGKVTLSAQD
+798 YNTTAGKVTLDPKD
-812 FIDAYKEA
+812 FNEAYKQA

-828 NLTIEFQNIP
+828 NLTIEFQNVP

-861 NRYTTKN
+861 NRYTTKS
-868 SGSYRLAQLTY
+868 SGTYRLAQLTY
-879 TGTKGKDT
+879 TGTRGKDT

-894 GSTAQFTGKVVFNGT
+894 GGTAQFSGKVVFNGT
-909 AAAPTDVVVTYG
+909 AAVPTDVVVTYG

-1056 IITGKGDGKFDPL
+1056 IITGKGEGKFDPL

-1085 GYTAALGTGSQWA
+1085 GYTAALGTGSNWA

-1187 VCAVICRVSDYHAQH
+1187 VCAVICRVSDYHTQH

>member
-43 VALAAGETLTV
+43 GALAADEYTV
-54 SVQGATSSLKAGDS
+54 TITGTTSAE
-68 ITVNATLP
+68 IT
-76 TGFNASEGAT
+76 G
-86 WTWTAEGT
+86 
-94 GAPTVS
+94 
-100 SSTSSLTVTLTEGTY
+100 TVTLTASAKEGAADVSGATY
-115 KFKATVSSITSTTDS
+115 SWNIPSNMEADGATNQATVTIKAKD
-130 TNVVSNVSG
+130 
-139 ETAEITV
+139 
-146 SAADTP
+146 AA
-152 LKIELGNPSPSELT
+152 
-166 VGSNTTARLS
+166 S
-176 ATLSGTGADTAQV
+176 ATANVTGSVTCTVTGTGADTSKSGSKTETVTFTYTAPPAASVSNVTLNPTTLNFTVGTTTAQTVNATVTGTGLADADKYVDWTLSTNDYV
-189 EWSANPQN
+189 ELTDLQNTSVKVQLKSSVTTAPATAQTVELTATSKQDENKTAKCTITIKAAEVPAATISLGNPALSEIYYGGGTASTSGTLTATNFSNYKIHWNVSPANAVTITPVTGTAASASTSYTITATKVDATTTVKISASLMNGQTVVATSNEITIKVVPYN
-197 IVTVTPANDTKSATI
+197 EYSLSAASPSNAKTIYLNNWTGSFGYEYLDFTVTPTWTQGGKPSSTSPTVSYQWKLNTTNMTGAND
-212 AVAQNANITSSA
+212 
-224 TVTITAAIKNGTNTQ
+224 
-239 KDTKTITVKP
+239 KTF
-249 AAIPAASIALTG
+249 
-261 SGITGGTNGQ
+261 
-271 YTLTLPAGSSVD
+271 
-283 VTAQLKD
+283 
-290 ANNGNVSGTVNVSG
+290 
-304 GTATVCSA
+304 
-312 GTMTNNVVRLTAA
+312 RLYS
-325 NVTAQNTAI
+325 N
-334 FTFTSGS
+334 
-341 LSATLTVTVVP
+341 
-352 VPYIVVDGNATSIA
+352 
-366 AGQSIGLTL
+366 
-375 QNAPVG
+375 
-381 CTVTWRGTTGLTFSP
+381 TTGLDYGNEKNTITCIATFYIGNEQVAQKTVAW
-396 DATLASTSTTMTAA
+396 DVRTGYESTS
-410 STMSPTSSAKITATV
+410 
-425 SGTGITTATYEKTI
+425 
-439 AVTNPLTIYPAS
+439 L
-451 KELTAFGAQQK
+451 
-462 LTARFNSIDL
+462 
-472 TSNSGLSWS
+472 
-481 IVGATNSYSDGYISL
+481 
-496 STNTTNG
+496 
-503 SVLVTAE
+503 
-510 SPTNTARVVRAT
+510 
-522 YVTTTGTYYADCPI
+522 
-536 TVKFSAAVNPSVT
+536 NPSVT
-549 VYDGNPGYALT
+549 VYDGNTGYALT
-560 DDPDEGRDSIAD
+560 DDPDEGNKSMATL
-572 QIDDWVESRYR
+572 IDDWVERNYGSIG
-583 STRYSHYEIEFS
+583 YSYFEIEFGQVGDS
-595 QAGESANKTGYLN
+595 SGKTGYLN
-608 ATKKNGYDYDELAD
+608 ASKKTDYGYDDLSD
-622 VIFEPNPLTGSTKSA
+622 VIFEPTPLTGTTKSA
-637 SASYNFDLY
+637 TASYNFTLY
-646 VYSSSSDRN
+646 IYNRTTSNKPYDTC
-655 PDRHTGTVTFNIK
+655 PGTMTFNIK

-694 EDFYSDKYS
+694 EDFYNDKYS

-767 AYGTT
+767 AYGTS
-772 RDNSGEGKAEGT
+772 RNDSGEGKAEGT

-828 NLTIEFQNIP
+828 NLTIEFQNVP

-909 AAAPTDVVVTYG
+909 AAVPTDVVVTYG

-998 ASNNTVASGTVNI
+998 ASNNTVASGTVNV

-1056 IITGKGDGKFDPL
+1056 IITGKGEGKFDPL

-1187 VCAVICRVSDYHAQH
+1187 VCAVICRVSDYHTQH

>member
-43 VALAAGETLTV
+43 GALAVDTLSLT
-54 SVQGATSSLKAGDS
+54 ATNGTITSGGTTNSTGFSLSGNDS
-68 ITVNATLP
+68 IP
-76 TGFNASEGAT
+76 QGAT
-86 WTWTAEGT
+86 WTWSIESGKDAASFSGSTNTATPPTLTAADNVTTDTTVKVKVVASWTEQVNGEGEGQDQSQTPTEKSATAECEVTVKAKETPPPAVAESVTLSGGGLSNGALVLTAGGKAVTVNATVAPSTLTDKSVTWSGHTNNNPAIEVSTTDTSITITPKAATTTPITITATADTKGANNADVSASFTVTVNPDTTATIKPTANSMKLGGT
-94 GAPTVS
+94 QA
-100 SSTSSLTVTLTEGTY
+100 VTLTTALTDAVMWYSSDTSVLTVVGNTNDAKTATITALKEGSAKIYAMIGSVKSNELTISVD
-115 KFKATVSSITSTTDS
+115 KPIKLTITNNSSGSSAGSTLTGINSKLDLTVSTD
-130 TNVVSNVSG
+130 V
-139 ETAEITV
+139 A
-146 SAADTP
+146 
-152 LKIELGNPSPSELT
+152 
-166 VGSNTTARLS
+166 VGS
-176 ATLSGTGADTAQV
+176 G
-189 EWSANPQN
+189 
-197 IVTVTPANDTKSATI
+197 
-212 AVAQNANITSSA
+212 
-224 TVTITAAIKNGTNTQ
+224 VTITSVKWEQTNQ
-239 KDTKTITVKP
+239 NVVY
-249 AAIPAASIALTG
+249 L
-261 SGITGGTNGQ
+261 GGT
-271 YTLTLPAGSSVD
+271 TSTV
-283 VTAQLKD
+283 
-290 ANNGNVSGTVNVSG
+290 VNVY
-304 GTATVCSA
+304 ATSVGS
-312 GTMTNNVVRLTAA
+312 TTVTA
-325 NVTAQNTAI
+325 NVTLSNGQTASASVPI
-334 FTFTSGS
+334 KVQSGANYSVSASVYVESSGYSLGDEDDKGKDSIIEQIDAKLGARYCKYVWFDTTTHAKGDLDAYKDTSHTTNKRYDVDEAADVVFTPDS
-341 LSATLTVTVVP
+341 SAKVGDVATFTLTVEDDKGTVYTFEVSFTL
-352 VPYIVVDGNATSIA
+352 IEGTS
-366 AGQSIGLTL
+366 AG
-375 QNAPVG
+375 
-381 CTVTWRGTTGLTFSP
+381 
-396 DATLASTSTTMTAA
+396 D
-410 STMSPTSSAKITATV
+410 IT
-425 SGTGITTATYEKTI
+425 Y
-439 AVTNPLTIYPAS
+439 
-451 KELTAFGAQQK
+451 
-462 LTARFNSIDL
+462 
-472 TSNSGLSWS
+472 
-481 IVGATNSYSDGYISL
+481 
-496 STNTTNG
+496 
-503 SVLVTAE
+503 
-510 SPTNTARVVRAT
+510 
-522 YVTTTGTYYADCPI
+522 
-536 TVKFSAAVNPSVT
+536 SAALGED
-549 VYDGNPGYALT
+549 VY
-560 DDPDEGRDSIAD
+560 
-572 QIDDWVESRYR
+572 
-583 STRYSHYEIEFS
+583 
-595 QAGESANKTGYLN
+595 
-608 ATKKNGYDYDELAD
+608 
-622 VIFEPNPLTGSTKSA
+622 
-637 SASYNFDLY
+637 
-646 VYSSSSDRN
+646 
-655 PDRHTGTVTFNIK
+655 
-668 PGSDSSGDIVYSA
+668 
-681 SLGQDVSFDVSDF
+681 FDVSDF
-694 EDFYSDKYS
+694 EDFYNDKYTS
-703 RGYLEYVTFGSS
+703 GYLEYVTFGSS
-715 TANGT
+715 SSNGT

-725 GKSAGSSSYYVDP
+725 GKTAGSTSYYVDP
-738 SSRQKGLDGIYFS
+738 SKSSQKSLDGIYFS
-751 PKSTMKKST
+751 PKSSMKRST

-767 AYGTT
+767 ARGTKRNDT
-772 RDNSGEGKAEGT
+772 GTGEVSGT
-784 VTIIYLNDSAKDIT
+784 VTIFYLNDSASDIV
-798 YNTTAGKVTLSAQD
+798 YNTTVGKVTLDPKD
-812 FIDAYKEA
+812 FNEAYKQA

-828 NLTIEFQNIP
+828 NLTIEFQNVP

-856 SNVKS
+856 STVKS
-861 NRYTTKN
+861 NRYTTKS
-868 SGSYRLAQLTY
+868 SGTYRLAQLTY

-894 GSTAQFTGKVVFNGT
+894 GGTAQFSGKVVFNGT
-909 AAAPTDVVVTYG
+909 AAVPTDVVVTYG

-1187 VCAVICRVSDYHAQH
+1187 VCAVICRVSDYHTQH

>member
-43 VALAAGETLTV
+43 GALAAGTSISVNPTDPKPGDSVSLSLSNVTIPENSTGVTYSWKCGNDSLNSSTNTASYMVPTAASAGTTLNFSCEIKYTPPTGSDQTGEQTITATGSATVKAAETTVTGISINTNNVTTIKVGDNTTWGYTLIPSGATASVTWESGNTSVATIDSTGKITGVSVGTAEITAKVSDSITAKATITVEAKDPIITVTPSASTVEVGKSISLDVKTTNAPAGATITVEASGAGAGTVSAQSPYTFTATKAGLVTITAKLMSGAQVVASQTANVTVTEAAIKATLTP
-54 SVQGATSSLKAGDS
+54 STKNPQANGS
-68 ITVNATLP
+68 ITVNLAVDVADRSRVNSVEWSPNPATNASISASQAYNSTTGAAQATVSITKIGNLTITATLKDSAGKVVGSP
-76 TGFNASEGAT
+76 SVTVNVQTPLTISGTNTLTYVGAQSTLTAKLYGDNTGTSAVTWSLNSTGSTVTSNSVITLSDNRNGTATITAIGAGKAT
-86 WTWTAEGT
+86 VYAFLTKNNEQYVGSVDV
-94 GAPTVS
+94 TVS
-100 SSTSSLTVTLTEGTY
+100 SSS
-115 KFKATVSSITSTTDS
+115 
-130 TNVVSNVSG
+130 
-139 ETAEITV
+139 
-146 SAADTP
+146 
-152 LKIELGNPSPSELT
+152 
-166 VGSNTTARLS
+166 
-176 ATLSGTGADTAQV
+176 Q
-189 EWSANPQN
+189 
-197 IVTVTPANDTKSATI
+197 
-212 AVAQNANITSSA
+212 
-224 TVTITAAIKNGTNTQ
+224 
-239 KDTKTITVKP
+239 
-249 AAIPAASIALTG
+249 
-261 SGITGGTNGQ
+261 
-271 YTLTLPAGSSVD
+271 
-283 VTAQLKD
+283 
-290 ANNGNVSGTVNVSG
+290 
-304 GTATVCSA
+304 
-312 GTMTNNVVRLTAA
+312 
-325 NVTAQNTAI
+325 
-334 FTFTSGS
+334 
-341 LSATLTVTVVP
+341 
-352 VPYIVVDGNATSIA
+352 
-366 AGQSIGLTL
+366 
-375 QNAPVG
+375 
-381 CTVTWRGTTGLTFSP
+381 
-396 DATLASTSTTMTAA
+396 
-410 STMSPTSSAKITATV
+410 
-425 SGTGITTATYEKTI
+425 
-439 AVTNPLTIYPAS
+439 
-451 KELTAFGAQQK
+451 
-462 LTARFNSIDL
+462 
-472 TSNSGLSWS
+472 
-481 IVGATNSYSDGYISL
+481 
-496 STNTTNG
+496 
-503 SVLVTAE
+503 
-510 SPTNTARVVRAT
+510 
-522 YVTTTGTYYADCPI
+522 
-536 TVKFSAAVNPSVT
+536 VNPSVT
-549 VYDGNPGYALT
+549 VYDGNSGYALT

-646 VYSSSSDRN
+646 VYSSSSDKH
-655 PDRHTGTVTFNIK
+655 PDRHTGTMTFNIK

-725 GKSAGSSSYYVDP
+725 GKSAGSTSYYVDP

-751 PKSTMKKST
+751 PKSSMKRST

-828 NLTIEFQNIP
+828 NLTIEFQNVP

-909 AAAPTDVVVTYG
+909 AAVPTDVVVTYG

-1085 GYTAALGTGSQWA
+1085 GYTAALGTGSNWA

-1187 VCAVICRVSDYHAQH
+1187 VCAVICRVSDYHTQH

>member
-1 MAACPVGRVPPDMR
+1 M
-15 KDGYFMKSMKRR
+15 
-27 LLSLFMA
+27 LL
-34 MVMVCSLVP
+34 
-43 VALAAGETLTV
+43 G
-54 SVQGATSSLKAGDS
+54 
-68 ITVNATLP
+68 
-76 TGFNASEGAT
+76 
-86 WTWTAEGT
+86 GT
-94 GAPTVS
+94 Q
-100 SSTSSLTVTLTEGTY
+100 TVTLTTALTDAVTWHSSDMSILAVVASATATNTATITAQKEGTAKIY
-115 KFKATVSSITSTTDS
+115 AMIGNVKSNELTISVQKPVTLSITNNSSSTGTTLNGINSRLDLTVKLNVATGNNVTIRTVNWTQNNKNVVFLGGTTSQTVSVYANS
-130 TNVVSNVSG
+130 
-139 ETAEITV
+139 
-146 SAADTP
+146 
-152 LKIELGNPSPSELT
+152 
-166 VGSNTTARLS
+166 VGST
-176 ATLSGTGADTAQV
+176 
-189 EWSANPQN
+189 
-197 IVTVTPANDTKSATI
+197 IVT
-212 AVAQNANITSSA
+212 A
-224 TVTITAAIKNGTNTQ
+224 TVTLSNGQTVTASE
-239 KDTKTITVKP
+239 TITVKSG
-249 AAIPAASIALTG
+249 ANYSVSASVYVESSGYSLGDEDDKGKDSIIEQIDARLG
-261 SGITGGTNGQ
+261 SRYCRYIWFDTTEHAKGD
-271 YTLTLPAGSSVD
+271 L
-283 VTAQLKD
+283 D
-290 ANNGNVSGTVNVSG
+290 AYKSGTSHSTPDRYDVDDAADVVFTPDPSAKVGDVATFGLTVEDDKGTVSTFEVSFTLIE
-304 GTATVCSA
+304 GTSA
-312 GTMTNNVVRLTAA
+312 G
-325 NVTAQNTAI
+325 
-334 FTFTSGS
+334 
-341 LSATLTVTVVP
+341 
-352 VPYIVVDGNATSIA
+352 D
-366 AGQSIGLTL
+366 
-375 QNAPVG
+375 
-381 CTVTWRGTTGLTFSP
+381 
-396 DATLASTSTTMTAA
+396 
-410 STMSPTSSAKITATV
+410 IT
-425 SGTGITTATYEKTI
+425 Y
-439 AVTNPLTIYPAS
+439 
-451 KELTAFGAQQK
+451 
-462 LTARFNSIDL
+462 
-472 TSNSGLSWS
+472 
-481 IVGATNSYSDGYISL
+481 
-496 STNTTNG
+496 
-503 SVLVTAE
+503 
-510 SPTNTARVVRAT
+510 
-522 YVTTTGTYYADCPI
+522 
-536 TVKFSAAVNPSVT
+536 SAALGED
-549 VYDGNPGYALT
+549 VY
-560 DDPDEGRDSIAD
+560 
-572 QIDDWVESRYR
+572 
-583 STRYSHYEIEFS
+583 
-595 QAGESANKTGYLN
+595 
-608 ATKKNGYDYDELAD
+608 
-622 VIFEPNPLTGSTKSA
+622 
-637 SASYNFDLY
+637 
-646 VYSSSSDRN
+646 
-655 PDRHTGTVTFNIK
+655 
-668 PGSDSSGDIVYSA
+668 
-681 SLGQDVSFDVSDF
+681 FDVSDF
-694 EDFYSDKYS
+694 EDFYNDKYTS
-703 RGYLEYVTFGSS
+703 GYLEYVTFGTSS
-715 TANGT
+715 SNGT

-725 GKSAGSSSYYVDP
+725 GKTAGSSSYYVDP
-738 SSRQKGLDGIYFS
+738 SKSSQKSLDGIYFS
-751 PKSTMKKST
+751 PKSSMKRST

-767 AYGTT
+767 AHGTKRNDT
-772 RDNSGEGKAEGT
+772 GTGEVSGT
-784 VTIIYLNDSAKDIT
+784 VTIFYLNDSASDIV
-798 YNTTAGKVTLSAQD
+798 YNTTAGKVTLDPKD
-812 FIDAYKEA
+812 FNEAYKQA

-828 NLTIEFQNIP
+828 NLTIEFQNVP

-861 NRYTTKN
+861 NRYTTKS
-868 SGSYRLAQLTY
+868 SGTYRLAQLTY

-894 GSTAQFTGKVVFNGT
+894 GGTAQFSGKVVFNGT
-909 AAAPTDVVVTYG
+909 AAVPTDVVVTYG

-1187 VCAVICRVSDYHAQH
+1187 VCAVICRVSDYHTQH

>member
-43 VALAAGETLTV
+43 VALAAGESVTINDVSNAKAGEEITISANVTGFDSTASLTYAWSASGCGLTNATGSDTTFKVTPTAAGTLTV
-54 SVQGATSSLKAGDS
+54 NLSVTPAGGTAVNATAKS
-68 ITVNATLP
+68 ITVA
-76 TGFNASEGAT
+76 
-86 WTWTAEGT
+86 
-94 GAPTVS
+94 
-100 SSTSSLTVTLTEGTY
+100 
-115 KFKATVSSITSTTDS
+115 
-130 TNVVSNVSG
+130 
-139 ETAEITV
+139 
-146 SAADTP
+146 AADTP
-152 LKIELGNPSPSELT
+152 ISLGTISGNTKITYGGTTGNTTTLSVTVNGTGADASKVSWSASPNSSAVTLGNPSH
-166 VGSNTTARLS
+166 
-176 ATLSGTGADTAQV
+176 SGTTSSVVVTAGQV
-189 EWSANPQN
+189 TSETKVTITAKYDNDANKTATTE
-197 IVTVTPANDTKSATI
+197 VTVTPAAPQYTISLSPVTASVEVNKPLALTVQKSVNAPADATVAFEPTAGVTANNGSYTFTSATAGTYKI
-212 AVAQNANITSSA
+212 KALLKQGSTTLATSNEITITVTQPQISGTITPSTTAPTSGGTITFKFTANAGSTLENGDTVHWSSSNTDILTFSTSSA
-224 TVTITAAIKNGTNTQ
+224 TFSDNESTPVSARVISSGSVTVTAEVRSFTGQSKGTT
-239 KDTKTITVKP
+239 TSTITVSGP
-249 AAIPAASIALTG
+249 LTLSSNRTNGTLTSPGDYLTLSAFFNSGIANGTALTWR
-261 SGITGGTNGQ
+261 
-271 YTLTLPAGSSVD
+271 V
-283 VTAQLKD
+283 
-290 ANNGNVSGTVNVSG
+290 VSGADYVTVTKGNSN
-304 GTATVCSA
+304 TATV
-312 GTMTNNVVRLTAA
+312 TA
-325 NVTAQNTAI
+325 
-334 FTFTSGS
+334 
-341 LSATLTVTVVP
+341 LKATP
-352 VPYIVVDGNATSIA
+352 SN
-366 AGQSIGLTL
+366 
-375 QNAPVG
+375 
-381 CTVTWRGTTGLTFSP
+381 
-396 DATLASTSTTMTAA
+396 
-410 STMSPTSSAKITATV
+410 
-425 SGTGITTATYEKTI
+425 TTATI
-439 AVTNPLTIYPAS
+439 
-451 KELTAFGAQQK
+451 
-462 LTARFNSIDL
+462 
-472 TSNSGLSWS
+472 
-481 IVGATNSYSDGYISL
+481 
-496 STNTTNG
+496 
-503 SVLVTAE
+503 
-510 SPTNTARVVRAT
+510 RAT
-522 YVTTTGTYYADCPI
+522 YDNGGGETFTADYN
-536 TVKFSAAVNPSVT
+536 VKVSYSANLTPSVV
-549 VYDGNPGYALT
+549 VYDSNPGYGL
-560 DDPDEGRDSIAD
+560 DDIPDEGNTSIVSQLDSQVRSKIGN
-572 QIDDWVESRYR
+572 SRYDYYKLR
-583 STRYSHYEIEFS
+583 FGSVGNSRDDGYLDANTRTDYYNDELEDIVFYPTANLTSSNSTATETFEFS
-595 QAGESANKTGYLN
+595 VEVYNSSNSKV
-608 ATKKNGYDYDELAD
+608 ATLSGLM
-622 VIFEPNPLTGSTKSA
+622 
-637 SASYNFDLY
+637 
-646 VYSSSSDRN
+646 
-655 PDRHTGTVTFNIK
+655 TFTIK
-668 PGSDSSGDIVYSA
+668 RGDSVGSGDIVYSA

-751 PKSTMKKST
+751 PKSSMKRST

-828 NLTIEFQNIP
+828 NLTIEFQNVP

-909 AAAPTDVVVTYG
+909 AAVPTDVVVTYG

-1056 IITGKGDGKFDPL
+1056 IITGKGEGKFDPL

-1085 GYTAALGTGSQWA
+1085 GYTAALGTGSNWA

-1187 VCAVICRVSDYHAQH
+1187 VCAVICRVSDYHTQH

>member
-1 MAACPVGRVPPDMR
+1 MTNVTVNPTTMQFTVGDTAEKEITATVTGNSSLQEADKGVTWSCDNANVEVTADSTKTNTAKVKLKANATAGTATITATSTRDNTKKATCAVAIGAPTATITGTATMKFGGTQELTLNTVAAGDVTWNSSNPNV
-15 KDGYFMKSMKRR
+15 
-27 LLSLFMA
+27 LSVTKNTLDQKKA
-34 MVMVCSLVP
+34 TVT
-43 VALAAGETLTV
+43 ALAEGSAEITATIGTGNTATVAKLKISVAKPIELEISSNSSGNSTSSTLTGINSRLNLTV
-54 SVQGATSSLKAGDS
+54 S
-68 ITVNATLP
+68 
-76 TGFNASEGAT
+76 
-86 WTWTAEGT
+86 
-94 GAPTVS
+94 
-100 SSTSSLTVTLTEGTY
+100 
-115 KFKATVSSITSTTDS
+115 TD
-130 TNVVSNVSG
+130 V
-139 ETAEITV
+139 
-146 SAADTP
+146 
-152 LKIELGNPSPSELT
+152 
-166 VGSNTTARLS
+166 
-176 ATLSGTGADTAQV
+176 
-189 EWSANPQN
+189 ANN
-197 IVTVTPANDTKSATI
+197 
-212 AVAQNANITSSA
+212 
-224 TVTITAAIKNGTNTQ
+224 VTISSVTWKKSN
-239 KDTKTITVKP
+239 DCVF
-249 AAIPAASIALTG
+249 L
-261 SGITGGTNGQ
+261 GGTTGNTVAV
-271 YTLTLPAGSSVD
+271 YANSV
-283 VTAQLKD
+283 
-290 ANNGNVSGTVNVSG
+290 
-304 GTATVCSA
+304 GTATV
-312 GTMTNNVVRLTAA
+312 TAD
-325 NVTAQNTAI
+325 VI
-334 FTFTSGS
+334 
-341 LSATLTVTVVP
+341 L
-352 VPYIVVDGNATSIA
+352 
-366 AGQSIGLTL
+366 
-375 QNAPVG
+375 
-381 CTVTWRGTTGLTFSP
+381 
-396 DATLASTSTTMTAA
+396 
-410 STMSPTSSAKITATV
+410 
-425 SGTGITTATYEKTI
+425 
-439 AVTNPLTIYPAS
+439 
-451 KELTAFGAQQK
+451 
-462 LTARFNSIDL
+462 
-472 TSNSGLSWS
+472 
-481 IVGATNSYSDGYISL
+481 SDG
-496 STNTTNG
+496 TKA
-503 SVLVTAE
+503 SVSQV
-510 SPTNTARVVRAT
+510 
-522 YVTTTGTYYADCPI
+522 I
-536 TVKFSAAVNPSVT
+536 TVKSGANYSIGASVYVESSGYSLGDEDDKGKDSIIEQIDAKLGSRYCRYIWFDNTEHAKGDLDAYKSGTSHSTSDRYDVDDAADVVFTPDPSAKVGDVATFGLTVEDDKGTVSTFEVSFTLIEGTSAGDITYSAALGED
-549 VYDGNPGYALT
+549 VY
-560 DDPDEGRDSIAD
+560 
-572 QIDDWVESRYR
+572 
-583 STRYSHYEIEFS
+583 
-595 QAGESANKTGYLN
+595 
-608 ATKKNGYDYDELAD
+608 
-622 VIFEPNPLTGSTKSA
+622 
-637 SASYNFDLY
+637 
-646 VYSSSSDRN
+646 
-655 PDRHTGTVTFNIK
+655 
-668 PGSDSSGDIVYSA
+668 
-681 SLGQDVSFDVSDF
+681 FDVSDF
-694 EDFYSDKYS
+694 EDFYNDKYTS
-703 RGYLEYVTFGSS
+703 GYLEYVTFGSS
-715 TANGT
+715 SSNGT

-725 GKSAGSSSYYVDP
+725 GKTAGSSSYYVDP
-738 SSRQKGLDGIYFS
+738 SKSSQKSLDGIYFS
-751 PKSTMKKST
+751 PKSSMKRST

-767 AYGTT
+767 AHGTKRNDT
-772 RDNSGEGKAEGT
+772 GTGEVSGT
-784 VTIIYLNDSAKDIT
+784 VTIFYLNDSASDIV
-798 YNTTAGKVTLSAQD
+798 YNTTAGKVTLDPKD
-812 FIDAYKEA
+812 FNEAYKQA

-828 NLTIEFQNIP
+828 NLTIEFQNVP

-861 NRYTTKN
+861 NRYTTKS
-868 SGSYRLAQLTY
+868 SGTYRLAQLTY
-879 TGTKGKDT
+879 TGTRGKDT

-894 GSTAQFTGKVVFNGT
+894 GGTAQFSGKVVFNGT
-909 AAAPTDVVVTYG
+909 AAVPTDVVVTYG

-957 LLMNGAN
+957 LLMNGAS

-1187 VCAVICRVSDYHAQH
+1187 VCAVICRVSDYHTQH

>member
-1 MAACPVGRVPPDMR
+1 MVPTAASAGTTLNFSCEIKYTPPTGSDQTGEQTITATGSATVKAAETTVTGISINTNNVTTIKVGDNTTWGYTLIPSGATASVTWESGNTSVATIDSTGKITGVSVGTAEITAKVSDSITAKATITVEAKDPIITVTPSASTVEVGKSISLDVKTTNAPAGATITVEASGAGAGTVSAQSPYTFTATKAGPVTITAKLMSGAQV
-15 KDGYFMKSMKRR
+15 
-27 LLSLFMA
+27 
-34 MVMVCSLVP
+34 
-43 VALAAGETLTV
+43 VASQTANVTVTEAAIKATLTP
-54 SVQGATSSLKAGDS
+54 STKNPQANGS
-68 ITVNATLP
+68 ITVNLAVDVADRSRVNSVEWSPNPATNASISASQAYNSTTGAAQATVSITKIGNLTITATLKDSAGKVVGSP
-76 TGFNASEGAT
+76 SVTVNVQTPLTISGTNTLTYVGAQSTLTAKLYGDNTGTSAVTWSLNSTGSTVTSNSVITLSDNRNGTATITAIGAGKAT
-86 WTWTAEGT
+86 VYAFLTKNNEQYVGSVDV
-94 GAPTVS
+94 TVS
-100 SSTSSLTVTLTEGTY
+100 SSS
-115 KFKATVSSITSTTDS
+115 
-130 TNVVSNVSG
+130 
-139 ETAEITV
+139 
-146 SAADTP
+146 
-152 LKIELGNPSPSELT
+152 
-166 VGSNTTARLS
+166 
-176 ATLSGTGADTAQV
+176 Q
-189 EWSANPQN
+189 
-197 IVTVTPANDTKSATI
+197 
-212 AVAQNANITSSA
+212 
-224 TVTITAAIKNGTNTQ
+224 
-239 KDTKTITVKP
+239 
-249 AAIPAASIALTG
+249 
-261 SGITGGTNGQ
+261 
-271 YTLTLPAGSSVD
+271 
-283 VTAQLKD
+283 
-290 ANNGNVSGTVNVSG
+290 
-304 GTATVCSA
+304 
-312 GTMTNNVVRLTAA
+312 
-325 NVTAQNTAI
+325 
-334 FTFTSGS
+334 
-341 LSATLTVTVVP
+341 
-352 VPYIVVDGNATSIA
+352 
-366 AGQSIGLTL
+366 
-375 QNAPVG
+375 
-381 CTVTWRGTTGLTFSP
+381 
-396 DATLASTSTTMTAA
+396 
-410 STMSPTSSAKITATV
+410 
-425 SGTGITTATYEKTI
+425 
-439 AVTNPLTIYPAS
+439 
-451 KELTAFGAQQK
+451 
-462 LTARFNSIDL
+462 
-472 TSNSGLSWS
+472 
-481 IVGATNSYSDGYISL
+481 
-496 STNTTNG
+496 
-503 SVLVTAE
+503 
-510 SPTNTARVVRAT
+510 
-522 YVTTTGTYYADCPI
+522 
-536 TVKFSAAVNPSVT
+536 VNPSVT
-549 VYDGNPGYALT
+549 VYDGNSGYALT

-646 VYSSSSDRN
+646 VYSSSSDKH
-655 PDRHTGTVTFNIK
+655 PDRHTGTMTFNIK

-725 GKSAGSSSYYVDP
+725 GKSAGSTSYYVDP

-751 PKSTMKKST
+751 PKSSMKRST

-828 NLTIEFQNIP
+828 NLTIEFQNVP

-909 AAAPTDVVVTYG
+909 AAVPTDVVVTYG

-1085 GYTAALGTGSQWA
+1085 GYTAALGTGSNWA

-1187 VCAVICRVSDYHAQH
+1187 VCAVICRVSDYHTQH

>member
-43 VALAAGETLTV
+43 GALAVDTLSLTATNGTITSGGTTNSTGFSLRGNDSIPQNATWTWSIESGKDAASFSGSTNTATPPTLTAADNV
-54 SVQGATSSLKAGDS
+54 TTDTTVKVKVVASWTEQVNGKDEGQDQSQTSTEKSATAECEVTVKAKEAPPPAVAESVTLSGGGLSNGALVLTAGGKAV
-68 ITVNATLP
+68 TVNATVAPSTLTDKSVTWSGHTNNNAAIEVSTTDTSITITPKATTTTPITITATADTKGANNADVSASFTVTVNPDTTATIKP
-76 TGFNASEGAT
+76 TANSMKLGGTQAVT
-86 WTWTAEGT
+86 LTTALT
-94 GAPTVS
+94 GAVTWHSSDTNVLTVVGNANDAKTATITALKEGSAKIYATIGSVNSNELAIAVEKPVTISVSGNNSATSAS
-100 SSTSSLTVTLTEGTY
+100 SNTLVGMNAKLDLNVGLNVATGSTIKINSVAWSLDGKNVVTLSNNATGNPVTVYANSVGTTMVTATVTL
-115 KFKATVSSITSTTDS
+115 S
-130 TNVVSNVSG
+130 
-139 ETAEITV
+139 
-146 SAADTP
+146 
-152 LKIELGNPSPSELT
+152 
-166 VGSNTTARLS
+166 
-176 ATLSGTGADTAQV
+176 
-189 EWSANPQN
+189 
-197 IVTVTPANDTKSATI
+197 
-212 AVAQNANITSSA
+212 
-224 TVTITAAIKNGTNTQ
+224 
-239 KDTKTITVKP
+239 
-249 AAIPAASIALTG
+249 
-261 SGITGGTNGQ
+261 NGQ
-271 YTLTLPAGSSVD
+271 
-283 VTAQLKD
+283 
-290 ANNGNVSGTVNVSG
+290 
-304 GTATVCSA
+304 
-312 GTMTNNVVRLTAA
+312 
-325 NVTAQNTAI
+325 
-334 FTFTSGS
+334 
-341 LSATLTVTVVP
+341 
-352 VPYIVVDGNATSIA
+352 
-366 AGQSIGLTL
+366 
-375 QNAPVG
+375 
-381 CTVTWRGTTGLTFSP
+381 
-396 DATLASTSTTMTAA
+396 
-410 STMSPTSSAKITATV
+410 TATV
-425 SGTGITTATYEKTI
+425 SKEIKVQSGANYSIGASVYVESSGYSLGDEDDKGKDSIIEQIDAKLGARYCRYIWFDTTEHAKGDLDAYKSGASHSTTDRYDVDDAADVVFT
-439 AVTNPLTIYPAS
+439 PAS
-451 KELTAFGAQQK
+451 SAKVGDVATFTLTVQDEK
-462 LTARFNSIDL
+462 
-472 TSNSGLSWS
+472 
-481 IVGATNSYSDGYISL
+481 
-496 STNTTNG
+496 
-503 SVLVTAE
+503 
-510 SPTNTARVVRAT
+510 
-522 YVTTTGTYYADCPI
+522 GTYYTFDVSFTLIEGTSAGDI
-536 TVKFSAAVNPSVT
+536 TYSAALGED
-549 VYDGNPGYALT
+549 VY
-560 DDPDEGRDSIAD
+560 
-572 QIDDWVESRYR
+572 
-583 STRYSHYEIEFS
+583 
-595 QAGESANKTGYLN
+595 
-608 ATKKNGYDYDELAD
+608 
-622 VIFEPNPLTGSTKSA
+622 
-637 SASYNFDLY
+637 
-646 VYSSSSDRN
+646 
-655 PDRHTGTVTFNIK
+655 
-668 PGSDSSGDIVYSA
+668 
-681 SLGQDVSFDVSDF
+681 FDVSDF
-694 EDFYSDKYS
+694 EDFYNDKYTS
-703 RGYLEYVTFGSS
+703 GYLEYVTFGSS
-715 TANGT
+715 SSNGT

-725 GKSAGSSSYYVDP
+725 GKTAGSTSYYVDP
-738 SSRQKGLDGIYFS
+738 SKSSQKSLDGIYFS
-751 PKSTMKKST
+751 PKSSMKRST

-767 AYGTT
+767 ARGTKRNDT
-772 RDNSGEGKAEGT
+772 GTGEVSGT
-784 VTIIYLNDSAKDIT
+784 VTIFYLNDSASDIV
-798 YNTTAGKVTLSAQD
+798 YNTTAGKVTLDPKD
-812 FIDAYKEA
+812 FNEAYKQA

-828 NLTIEFQNIP
+828 NLTIEFQNVP

-879 TGTKGKDT
+879 TGTRGKDT

-894 GSTAQFTGKVVFNGT
+894 GGTAQFSGKVVFNGT
-909 AAAPTDVVVTYG
+909 AAVPTDVVVTYG

-957 LLMNGAN
+957 LLMNGAS

-1085 GYTAALGTGSQWA
+1085 GYTAALGTGSNWA

-1187 VCAVICRVSDYHAQH
+1187 VCAVICRVSDYHTQH

>member
-43 VALAAGETLTV
+43 GALAADASI
-54 SVQGATSSLKAGDS
+54 SVNPTDPKPGDS
-68 ITVNATLP
+68 VSLSLSNVTIPENSTGVTYSWKCGNDSLNSSTNTASYTVPTTASAGTTLNFSCEIKYTPPVGSTPSGEQTINAT
-76 TGFNASEGAT
+76 GS
-86 WTWTAEGT
+86 
-94 GAPTVS
+94 
-100 SSTSSLTVTLTEGTY
+100 
-115 KFKATVSSITSTTDS
+115 ATVKAAEVVVDGITLNSNNVTTIKVDGTTTWGYTLSPAGASASVSWESKNPSVATVDS
-130 TNVVSNVSG
+130 NGKITGKSAG
-139 ETAEITV
+139 TAEITAKV
-146 SAADTP
+146 SDSISAKATITVEAKDPSISVTP
-152 LKIELGNPSPSELT
+152 SAST
-166 VGSNTTARLS
+166 VEVGKSISLDVKTTNAPAG
-176 ATLSGTGADTAQV
+176 ATITVEASGTGAGTVSGSQSPYTFTA
-189 EWSANPQN
+189 
-197 IVTVTPANDTKSATI
+197 TKAG
-212 AVAQNANITSSA
+212 
-224 TVTITAAIKNGTNTQ
+224 TVTITAKLISGGQVVASQTANVTVTEAAIAATLTPSNKTPQANGSITVDLLVTSEADRSRLNSVEWSVSSTDKAKISSSTAYNSTTGAVRATVDITKTGELTITATFKNGS
-239 KDTKTITVKP
+239 TVV
-249 AAIPAASIALTG
+249 G
-261 SGITGGTNGQ
+261 SK
-271 YTLTLPAGSSVD
+271 SV
-283 VTAQLKD
+283 
-290 ANNGNVSGTVNVSG
+290 TVNVQTPLTISG
-304 GTATVCSA
+304 TSTLSYPGAQSQLTAYFNNKVVGTNAVTWSLSSTNSNVTSNSYIALSDNRNGTATI
-312 GTMTNNVVRLTAA
+312 TA
-325 NVTAQNTAI
+325 
-334 FTFTSGS
+334 
-341 LSATLTVTVVP
+341 
-352 VPYIVVDGNATSIA
+352 IA
-366 AGQSIGLTL
+366 AGTTTVYAFYTENNEQYVGSISIK
-375 QNAPVG
+375 V
-381 CTVTWRGTTGLTFSP
+381 
-396 DATLASTSTTMTAA
+396 
-410 STMSPTSSAKITATV
+410 TSSA
-425 SGTGITTATYEKTI
+425 
-439 AVTNPLTIYPAS
+439 
-451 KELTAFGAQQK
+451 Q
-462 LTARFNSIDL
+462 
-472 TSNSGLSWS
+472 
-481 IVGATNSYSDGYISL
+481 
-496 STNTTNG
+496 
-503 SVLVTAE
+503 
-510 SPTNTARVVRAT
+510 
-522 YVTTTGTYYADCPI
+522 
-536 TVKFSAAVNPSVT
+536 VNPSVT
-549 VYDGNPGYALT
+549 VYDGNAGYALT

-572 QIDDWVESRYR
+572 QIDDWVENYYKS
-583 STRYSHYEIEFS
+583 SKYSYSYELRFDQTGDS
-595 QAGESANKTGYLN
+595 NKAGYLN
-608 ATKKNGYDYDELAD
+608 ASTKTDYSYDELSD
-622 VIFEPNPLTGSTKSA
+622 VIFEPTPLSGTTKSA
-637 SASYNFDLY
+637 TASYNFTLY
-646 VYSSSSDRN
+646 VYTNNSYN
-655 PDRHTGTVTFNIK
+655 PNKHTGTVTFNIK

-694 EDFYSDKYS
+694 EDFYNDKYS

-772 RDNSGEGKAEGT
+772 RDDSGDGKAEGT

-828 NLTIEFQNIP
+828 NLTIEFQNVP
-838 SNGTLT
+838 TNGTLT

-879 TGTKGKDT
+879 TGTRGKDT
-887 IDYIAYS
+887 IEYIAYS

-909 AAAPTDVVVTYG
+909 AAVPTDVVVTYG

-957 LLMNGAN
+957 LLMNGAS

-1085 GYTAALGTGSQWA
+1085 GYTAALGTGSNWA

-1187 VCAVICRVSDYHAQH
+1187 VCAVICRVSDYHTQH

>member
-1 MAACPVGRVPPDMR
+1 
-15 KDGYFMKSMKRR
+15 MKSMKRR

-43 VALAAGETLTV
+43 GALAADASI
-54 SVQGATSSLKAGDS
+54 SVNPTDPKPGDS
-68 ITVNATLP
+68 VSLSLSNVTIPENSTGVTYSWKCGNDSLNSSTNTASYTVPTTASAGTTLNFSCEIKYTPLVGSTPSGEQTINAT
-76 TGFNASEGAT
+76 GS
-86 WTWTAEGT
+86 
-94 GAPTVS
+94 
-100 SSTSSLTVTLTEGTY
+100 
-115 KFKATVSSITSTTDS
+115 ATVKAAEVVVDGITLNSNNVTTIKVDGTTTWGYTLSPAGASASVSWESKNPSVATVDS
-130 TNVVSNVSG
+130 NGKITGKSAG
-139 ETAEITV
+139 TAEITAKV
-146 SAADTP
+146 SDSISAKATITVEAKDPSISVTP
-152 LKIELGNPSPSELT
+152 SAST
-166 VGSNTTARLS
+166 VEVGKSISLDVKTTNAPAG
-176 ATLSGTGADTAQV
+176 ATITVEASRTGAGTVSGSQSPYTFTA
-189 EWSANPQN
+189 
-197 IVTVTPANDTKSATI
+197 TKAG
-212 AVAQNANITSSA
+212 
-224 TVTITAAIKNGTNTQ
+224 TVTITAKLISGGQ
-239 KDTKTITVKP
+239 VV
-249 AAIPAASIALTG
+249 AS
-261 SGITGGTNGQ
+261 Q
-271 YTLTLPAGSSVD
+271 
-283 VTAQLKD
+283 
-290 ANNGNVSGTVNVSG
+290 TVNVTVTEAAIAATLTPSNKTPQANGSITVDLLVTSEADRSRLSSVEWSVSSTDKAKISSSTAYNSTTGAVRATVAITKTGELTITATFKNGSTVVGSKSVTVNVQTPLTISG
-304 GTATVCSA
+304 TSTLSYPGAQSQLTAYFNNKVVGTNAVTWSLSSTNSNVTSNSYIALSDNRNGTATI
-312 GTMTNNVVRLTAA
+312 TA
-325 NVTAQNTAI
+325 
-334 FTFTSGS
+334 
-341 LSATLTVTVVP
+341 
-352 VPYIVVDGNATSIA
+352 IA
-366 AGQSIGLTL
+366 AGTTTVYAFYTENNEQYVGSISIK
-375 QNAPVG
+375 V
-381 CTVTWRGTTGLTFSP
+381 
-396 DATLASTSTTMTAA
+396 
-410 STMSPTSSAKITATV
+410 TSSA
-425 SGTGITTATYEKTI
+425 
-439 AVTNPLTIYPAS
+439 
-451 KELTAFGAQQK
+451 Q
-462 LTARFNSIDL
+462 
-472 TSNSGLSWS
+472 
-481 IVGATNSYSDGYISL
+481 
-496 STNTTNG
+496 
-503 SVLVTAE
+503 
-510 SPTNTARVVRAT
+510 
-522 YVTTTGTYYADCPI
+522 
-536 TVKFSAAVNPSVT
+536 VNPSVT
-549 VYDGNPGYALT
+549 VYDGNAGYALT

-572 QIDDWVESRYR
+572 QIDDWVENYYKS
-583 STRYSHYEIEFS
+583 SKYSYSYELRFDQTGDS
-595 QAGESANKTGYLN
+595 NKAGYLN
-608 ATKKNGYDYDELAD
+608 ASTKTDYSYDELSD
-622 VIFEPNPLTGSTKSA
+622 VIFEPTPLSGTTKSA
-637 SASYNFDLY
+637 TASYNFTLY
-646 VYSSSSDRN
+646 VYTNNSYN
-655 PDRHTGTVTFNIK
+655 PNKHTGTVTFNIK

-694 EDFYSDKYS
+694 EDFYNDKYS

-772 RDNSGEGKAEGT
+772 RDDSGDGKAEGT

-828 NLTIEFQNIP
+828 NLTIEFQNVP
-838 SNGTLT
+838 TNGTLT

-879 TGTKGKDT
+879 TGTRGKDT
-887 IDYIAYS
+887 IEYIAYS

-909 AAAPTDVVVTYG
+909 AAVPTDVVVTYG

-957 LLMNGAN
+957 LLMNGAS

-1085 GYTAALGTGSQWA
+1085 GYTAALGTGSNWA

-1187 VCAVICRVSDYHAQH
+1187 VCAVICRVSDYHTQH

>member
-43 VALAAGETLTV
+43 GALAADASI
-54 SVQGATSSLKAGDS
+54 SVNPTDPKPGDS
-68 ITVNATLP
+68 DSLSLSNVTIPENSTGVTYSWKCGNDSLNSSTNTASYTVPTTASAGTTLNFSCEIKYTPPVGSTPSGEQTINAT
-76 TGFNASEGAT
+76 GS
-86 WTWTAEGT
+86 
-94 GAPTVS
+94 
-100 SSTSSLTVTLTEGTY
+100 
-115 KFKATVSSITSTTDS
+115 ATVKAAEVVVDGITLNSNNVTTIKVDGTTTWGYTLSPAGASASVSWESKNPSVATVDS
-130 TNVVSNVSG
+130 NGKITGKSAG
-139 ETAEITV
+139 TAEITAKV
-146 SAADTP
+146 SDSISAKATITVEAKDPSISVTP
-152 LKIELGNPSPSELT
+152 SAST
-166 VGSNTTARLS
+166 VEVGKSISLDVKTTNAPAG
-176 ATLSGTGADTAQV
+176 ATITVEASGTGAGTVSGSQSPYTFTA
-189 EWSANPQN
+189 
-197 IVTVTPANDTKSATI
+197 TKAG
-212 AVAQNANITSSA
+212 
-224 TVTITAAIKNGTNTQ
+224 TVTITAKLISGGQVVASQTANVTVTEAAIAATLTPSNKTPQANGSITVDLLVTSETDRSRLDSVEWSVSSTD
-239 KDTKTITVKP
+239 KAEISDSTAYDSTTGAARATVDITKTGELTITATFKNDSTVV
-249 AAIPAASIALTG
+249 G
-261 SGITGGTNGQ
+261 SK
-271 YTLTLPAGSSVD
+271 SV
-283 VTAQLKD
+283 
-290 ANNGNVSGTVNVSG
+290 TVNVQTPLTISG
-304 GTATVCSA
+304 TSTLSYPGAQSQLTAYFNNEVVGTNAVTWSLSSTNSNVTSNSYIALSDNRNGTATI
-312 GTMTNNVVRLTAA
+312 TA
-325 NVTAQNTAI
+325 
-334 FTFTSGS
+334 
-341 LSATLTVTVVP
+341 
-352 VPYIVVDGNATSIA
+352 IA
-366 AGQSIGLTL
+366 AGTTTVYAFYTENNEQYVGSISIK
-375 QNAPVG
+375 V
-381 CTVTWRGTTGLTFSP
+381 
-396 DATLASTSTTMTAA
+396 
-410 STMSPTSSAKITATV
+410 TSSA
-425 SGTGITTATYEKTI
+425 
-439 AVTNPLTIYPAS
+439 
-451 KELTAFGAQQK
+451 Q
-462 LTARFNSIDL
+462 
-472 TSNSGLSWS
+472 
-481 IVGATNSYSDGYISL
+481 
-496 STNTTNG
+496 
-503 SVLVTAE
+503 
-510 SPTNTARVVRAT
+510 
-522 YVTTTGTYYADCPI
+522 
-536 TVKFSAAVNPSVT
+536 VNPSVT
-549 VYDGNPGYALT
+549 VYDGNAGYALT

-572 QIDDWVESRYR
+572 QIDDWVENYYKS
-583 STRYSHYEIEFS
+583 SKYSYSYELRFDQTGDS
-595 QAGESANKTGYLN
+595 NKAGYLN
-608 ATKKNGYDYDELAD
+608 ASTKTDYSYDELSD
-622 VIFEPNPLTGSTKSA
+622 VIFEPTPLSGTTKSA
-637 SASYNFDLY
+637 TASYNFTLY
-646 VYSSSSDRN
+646 VYTNNSYN
-655 PDRHTGTVTFNIK
+655 PNKHTGTVTFNIK

-694 EDFYSDKYS
+694 EDFYNDKYS

-772 RDNSGEGKAEGT
+772 RDDSGDGKAEGT

-828 NLTIEFQNIP
+828 NLTIEFQNVP

-879 TGTKGKDT
+879 TGTRGKDT
-887 IDYIAYS
+887 IEYIAYS
-894 GSTAQFTGKVVFNGT
+894 GSTAQFTGKVVFNGS
-909 AAAPTDVVVTYG
+909 AAVPTDVVVTYG

-957 LLMNGAN
+957 LLMNGAS

-1187 VCAVICRVSDYHAQH
+1187 VCAVICRVSDYHTQH

>member
-43 VALAAGETLTV
+43 GALADGESVTINDVSNAKAGEEISITANVTGFDPSTSLTYEWSASGCGLTNATGSDTTFKVTPTASGALTV
-54 SVQGATSSLKAGDS
+54 NLTVTPAGGTAVTATAKS
-68 ITVNATLP
+68 ITVA
-76 TGFNASEGAT
+76 
-86 WTWTAEGT
+86 
-94 GAPTVS
+94 
-100 SSTSSLTVTLTEGTY
+100 
-115 KFKATVSSITSTTDS
+115 
-130 TNVVSNVSG
+130 
-139 ETAEITV
+139 
-146 SAADTP
+146 AADTP
-152 LKIELGNPSPSELT
+152 ISLGTISGNTKITYGGT
-166 VGSNTTARLS
+166 TGNTT
-176 ATLSGTGADTAQV
+176 TLSVTVNGTGADASKVSWSASSNAVTIGNPSQSGTTSSVVVTAAQV
-189 EWSANPQN
+189 TSETEVTITATYDKDSSKTATTK
-197 IVTVTPANDTKSATI
+197 VTVTPAAPQYTITLSPTTASVEVNNSLALTVQKSA
-212 AVAQNANITSSA
+212 NAPADA
-224 TVTITAAIKNGTNTQ
+224 TVEFDPTSGVTANNGSYTFTKATVGTYKIKALLKQGTTTLATSNEI
-239 KDTKTITVKP
+239 TITVVPPQVEGTISPSTSTPTTGGYITFTFTANDVNKLGSGDIVQWTSSNSDVLSFSSP
-249 AAIPAASIALTG
+249 TATFNGATSLGVSAKVIKTG
-261 SGITGGTNGQ
+261 SVNVTAEVKSSSGQLKGSKSISITVNGPL
-271 YTLTLPAGSSVD
+271 TLTSSRSNGTLTSPGDYLTLAARFENQDANSGTLQWSVLSGGSSYVSLSKIQNTNTASVTAIKATPSNTPATIRATYEYNGETFTADYNVKVSYSANLTPSVVVYDSNPGYGLDDIPDEGNTSIVSQLDSQVRSKIGNSRYDYYKLRFGSIGNSRDDGYLDANKNTDYYNDELEDIVFYPTANLTSSNSTATETFEFSVD
-283 VTAQLKD
+283 VYDSSNRKIATL
-290 ANNGNVSGTVNVSG
+290 SGL
-304 GTATVCSA
+304 
-312 GTMTNNVVRLTAA
+312 M
-325 NVTAQNTAI
+325 
-334 FTFTSGS
+334 TFTIKRGDS
-341 LSATLTVTVVP
+341 
-352 VPYIVVDGNATSIA
+352 
-366 AGQSIGLTL
+366 
-375 QNAPVG
+375 VG
-381 CTVTWRGTTGLTFSP
+381 
-396 DATLASTSTTMTAA
+396 
-410 STMSPTSSAKITATV
+410 
-425 SGTGITTATYEKTI
+425 
-439 AVTNPLTIYPAS
+439 
-451 KELTAFGAQQK
+451 
-462 LTARFNSIDL
+462 
-472 TSNSGLSWS
+472 
-481 IVGATNSYSDGYISL
+481 
-496 STNTTNG
+496 
-503 SVLVTAE
+503 
-510 SPTNTARVVRAT
+510 
-522 YVTTTGTYYADCPI
+522 
-536 TVKFSAAVNPSVT
+536 
-549 VYDGNPGYALT
+549 
-560 DDPDEGRDSIAD
+560 
-572 QIDDWVESRYR
+572 
-583 STRYSHYEIEFS
+583 
-595 QAGESANKTGYLN
+595 
-608 ATKKNGYDYDELAD
+608 
-622 VIFEPNPLTGSTKSA
+622 
-637 SASYNFDLY
+637 
-646 VYSSSSDRN
+646 
-655 PDRHTGTVTFNIK
+655 
-668 PGSDSSGDIVYSA
+668 SGDIVYSA
-681 SLGQDVSFDVSDF
+681 SLGQDVYFDVSDF
-694 EDFYSDKYS
+694 EDFYNDEYS

-725 GKSAGSSSYYVDP
+725 GKSAGSTSYHVDP

-760 TVKISFT
+760 TVKINFT

-772 RDNSGEGKAEGT
+772 RDDSGDGKAEGT

-798 YNTTAGKVTLSAQD
+798 YNTTAGKVTLNAQD

-909 AAAPTDVVVTYG
+909 AAVPTDVVVTYG

-957 LLMNGAN
+957 LLMNGAS

-998 ASNNTVASGTVNI
+998 ASNNTVASGTVNV

-1056 IITGKGDGKFDPL
+1056 IITGKGEGKFDPL

-1187 VCAVICRVSDYHAQH
+1187 VCAVICRVSDYHTQH

>member
-86 WTWTAEGT
+86 WTWMAEGT

-130 TNVVSNVSG
+130 TNVVSYVSG

-189 EWSANPQN
+189 DWSASPQN
-197 IVTVTPANDTKSATI
+197 VVTVTPSNDTKSATI
-212 AVAQNANITSSA
+212 SVAQNANISSST
-224 TVTITAAIKNGTNTQ
+224 TVTITAAIKNGTAAQ

-261 SGITGGTNGQ
+261 SGITRGTNGQ
-271 YTLTLPAGSSVD
+271 YTLTLPAGSFVD

-304 GTATVCSA
+304 GSSTVCNA

-325 NVTAQNTAI
+325 NVASQNTAI
-334 FTFTSGS
+334 FTFSSGN
-341 LSATLTVTVVP
+341 LSATLIVTVVP
-352 VPYIVVDGNATSIA
+352 VPYIVVNGGATSIA
-366 AGQSIGLTL
+366 AGQSIALTL
-375 QNAPVG
+375 QNAPTG
-381 CTVTWRGTTGLTFSP
+381 CTVTWRGITGLTFSP
-396 DATLASTSTTMTAA
+396 DATQASTSTTMTAA

-425 SGTGITTATYEKTI
+425 SGVGITTATYEKTI

-462 LTARFNSIDL
+462 LTARYNSIDL

-595 QAGESANKTGYLN
+595 QPGESANKTGYLN

-646 VYSSSSDRN
+646 VYSSSSDN
-655 PDRHTGTVTFNIK
+655 HPDRHTGTMTFNIK
-668 PGSDSSGDIVYSA
+668 PGSDSSSDIVYSA

-751 PKSTMKKST
+751 PKSSMKRST

-828 NLTIEFQNIP
+828 NLTIEFQNVP

-909 AAAPTDVVVTYG
+909 AAVPTDVVVTYG

-1056 IITGKGDGKFDPL
+1056 IITGKGEGKFDPL
-1069 GTVTYGE
+1069 GQLKYGE
-1076 ALKMVLESC
+1076 ALKIFLLSA
-1085 GYTAALGTGSQWA
+1085 GYSAQEGTGKDWA
-1098 INYKNLAVS
+1098 AGYKTLAVNN
-1107 RGWISSDI
+1107 GWISSDV
-1115 DLNAAISRNATAEL
+1115 DLDAKITRNAMAEL
-1129 TAKVLGVSAVTSG
+1129 AAKVLGLSANSTVPPTWKDGTS
-1142 SPFADEANGYAAALY
+1142 NGYANALY
-1157 YTSPQIFAGSPNPNG
+1157 YTSPQILVGNADGT
-1172 GKPLFKNSSPLLRQE
+1172 FKGNDTLQRQE
-1187 VCAVICRVSDYHAQH
+1187 ICKIAARVLTYKSNQQSSQL
-1202 TTNNMPD
+1202 P
-1209 GI
+1209 GWLS

>member
-1 MAACPVGRVPPDMR
+1 MSDNR
-15 KDGYFMKSMKRR
+15 
-27 LLSLFMA
+27 
-34 MVMVCSLVP
+34 
-43 VALAAGETLTV
+43 
-54 SVQGATSSLKAGDS
+54 
-68 ITVNATLP
+68 N
-76 TGFNASEGAT
+76 
-86 WTWTAEGT
+86 GT
-94 GAPTVS
+94 
-100 SSTSSLTVTLTEGTY
+100 
-115 KFKATVSSITSTTDS
+115 
-130 TNVVSNVSG
+130 
-139 ETAEITV
+139 
-146 SAADTP
+146 
-152 LKIELGNPSPSELT
+152 
-166 VGSNTTARLS
+166 
-176 ATLSGTGADTAQV
+176 
-189 EWSANPQN
+189 
-197 IVTVTPANDTKSATI
+197 ATI
-212 AVAQNANITSSA
+212 AAIAAGTTTVYAFYTENNEQYVGSISIEVTSSA
-224 TVTITAAIKNGTNTQ
+224 Q
-239 KDTKTITVKP
+239 
-249 AAIPAASIALTG
+249 
-261 SGITGGTNGQ
+261 
-271 YTLTLPAGSSVD
+271 
-283 VTAQLKD
+283 
-290 ANNGNVSGTVNVSG
+290 
-304 GTATVCSA
+304 
-312 GTMTNNVVRLTAA
+312 
-325 NVTAQNTAI
+325 
-334 FTFTSGS
+334 
-341 LSATLTVTVVP
+341 
-352 VPYIVVDGNATSIA
+352 
-366 AGQSIGLTL
+366 
-375 QNAPVG
+375 
-381 CTVTWRGTTGLTFSP
+381 
-396 DATLASTSTTMTAA
+396 
-410 STMSPTSSAKITATV
+410 
-425 SGTGITTATYEKTI
+425 
-439 AVTNPLTIYPAS
+439 
-451 KELTAFGAQQK
+451 
-462 LTARFNSIDL
+462 
-472 TSNSGLSWS
+472 
-481 IVGATNSYSDGYISL
+481 
-496 STNTTNG
+496 
-503 SVLVTAE
+503 
-510 SPTNTARVVRAT
+510 
-522 YVTTTGTYYADCPI
+522 
-536 TVKFSAAVNPSVT
+536 VNPSVT
-549 VYDGNPGYALT
+549 VYDGYAGYALT

-572 QIDDWVESRYR
+572 QIDDWVENYYKS
-583 STRYSHYEIEFS
+583 SKYSYSYELRFDQTGDS
-595 QAGESANKTGYLN
+595 NKAGYLN
-608 ATKKNGYDYDELAD
+608 ASTKTDYSYDELSD
-622 VIFEPNPLTGSTKSA
+622 VIFEPTPLSGTTKSA
-637 SASYNFDLY
+637 TASYNFTLY
-646 VYSSSSDRN
+646 VYTNNSYN
-655 PDRHTGTVTFNIK
+655 PNKHTGTVTFNIK

-694 EDFYSDKYS
+694 EDFYNDKYS

-772 RDNSGEGKAEGT
+772 RDDSGDGKAEGT

-828 NLTIEFQNIP
+828 NLTIEFQNVP

-879 TGTKGKDT
+879 TGTRGKDT
-887 IDYIAYS
+887 IEYIAYS
-894 GSTAQFTGKVVFNGT
+894 GSTAQFTGKVVFNGS
-909 AAAPTDVVVTYG
+909 AAVPTDVVVTYG

-957 LLMNGAN
+957 LLMNGAS

-1056 IITGKGDGKFDPL
+1056 IITGKGEGKFDPL

-1187 VCAVICRVSDYHAQH
+1187 VCAVICRVSDYHTQH

>member
-43 VALAAGETLTV
+43 GALAVDTLSLT
-54 SVQGATSSLKAGDS
+54 ATKGTITSGGTTNSTGFFLSGNDS
-68 ITVNATLP
+68 IP
-76 TGFNASEGAT
+76 QGAT
-86 WTWTAEGT
+86 WTWSIESGKDAASFSGSTDTATPPTLTAADNVTTDTTVKVKVVASWTEQVNGEGEGQDQSQTPTEKSATAECEVTVKAKEAPPPAVAESVTFSGGGLSSNALVLT
-94 GAPTVS
+94 AGGKAVTVNATVAPNTLTDKSVTWSGHTNNNAAIEVSTTDTSITITPKATTTTPITITATADTKGANNADVSASFTVTVNPDTTATI
-100 SSTSSLTVTLTEGTY
+100 SSTPSSMKLGGTQTVTLTTSLTDPVTWHSSNEDILTVTGNVNVAKTATITAKKEG
-115 KFKATVSSITSTTDS
+115 
-130 TNVVSNVSG
+130 
-139 ETAEITV
+139 TAEIWAEIGSVKSNKLTISV
-146 SAADTP
+146 QNPIS
-152 LKIELGNPSPSELT
+152 ISISGNNSGTSTSDKL
-166 VGSNTTARLS
+166 VGSNSKLDLTVNLNV
-176 ATLSGTGADTAQV
+176 ADT
-189 EWSANPQN
+189 
-197 IVTVTPANDTKSATI
+197 TI
-212 AVAQNANITSSA
+212 KIN
-224 TVTITAAIKNGTNTQ
+224 
-239 KDTKTITVKP
+239 
-249 AAIPAASIALTG
+249 
-261 SGITGGTNGQ
+261 
-271 YTLTLPAGSSVD
+271 
-283 VTAQLKD
+283 
-290 ANNGNVSGTVNVSG
+290 
-304 GTATVCSA
+304 
-312 GTMTNNVVRLTAA
+312 
-325 NVTAQNTAI
+325 
-334 FTFTSGS
+334 
-341 LSATLTVTVVP
+341 
-352 VPYIVVDGNATSIA
+352 
-366 AGQSIGLTL
+366 
-375 QNAPVG
+375 
-381 CTVTWRGTTGLTFSP
+381 TVTWKTDSNCVVLSNTTNPVSVYANSIGT
-396 DATLASTSTTMTAA
+396 AN
-410 STMSPTSSAKITATV
+410 ITATV
-425 SGTGITTATYEKTI
+425 TLSNGQTAT
-439 AVTNPLTIYPAS
+439 
-451 KELTAFGAQQK
+451 
-462 LTARFNSIDL
+462 
-472 TSNSGLSWS
+472 
-481 IVGATNSYSDGYISL
+481 
-496 STNTTNG
+496 
-503 SVLVTAE
+503 
-510 SPTNTARVVRAT
+510 
-522 YVTTTGTYYADCPI
+522 
-536 TVKFSAAVNPSVT
+536 
-549 VYDGNPGYALT
+549 
-560 DDPDEGRDSIAD
+560 
-572 QIDDWVESRYR
+572 
-583 STRYSHYEIEFS
+583 
-595 QAGESANKTGYLN
+595 
-608 ATKKNGYDYDELAD
+608 ATKKITVTSNASYSVSASVYVESSGYSLGDEDDKGKDSIIEQIDAKLGSKYCTYVWFDSTEHAKGDLDAYKSGVSHSTTDRYDVDDAAD
-622 VIFEPNPLTGSTKSA
+622 VVFTP
-637 SASYNFDLY
+637 
-646 VYSSSSDRN
+646 
-655 PDRHTGTVTFNIK
+655 
-668 PGSDSSGDIVYSA
+668 DSSAKVGDVATFTLTVEDNDRRTYTFDVSFTLIEGTSAGDITYSA
-681 SLGQDVSFDVSDF
+681 ALGEDVYFDVSDF
-694 EDFYSDKYS
+694 EDFYNDKYS
-703 RGYLEYVTFGSS
+703 SGYLEYVTFGSS
-715 TANGT
+715 SSNGT

-725 GKSAGSSSYYVDP
+725 GKTAGSTNYYVDP
-738 SSRQKGLDGIYFS
+738 SKSSYKSLDGIYFS
-751 PKSTMKKST
+751 PKSSMKRST

-767 AYGTT
+767 ARGTKRNDT
-772 RDNSGEGKAEGT
+772 GTGEVSGT
-784 VTIIYLNDSAKDIT
+784 VTIFYLNDSASDIV
-798 YNTTAGKVTLSAQD
+798 YNTTAGKVTLDPKD
-812 FIDAYKEA
+812 FNEAYKQA

-828 NLTIEFQNIP
+828 NLTIEFQNVP
-838 SNGTLT
+838 TNGTLT

-861 NRYTTKN
+861 NRYTTKSN
-868 SGSYRLAQLTY
+868 GTYRLAQLTY

-894 GSTAQFTGKVVFNGT
+894 GGTAQFSGKVVFNGT
-909 AAAPTDVVVTYG
+909 AAVPTDVVVTYG

-1056 IITGKGDGKFDPL
+1056 IITGKGEGKFDPL

-1187 VCAVICRVSDYHAQH
+1187 VCAVICRVSDYHTQH

>member
-43 VALAAGETLTV
+43 GALAVDPSISVNPTDPKPGDSVSLSLSNVTIPENSTSVTYSWKCGNDSLNSSTNTASYTVPNTASAGTTLNFSCEIKYTPATGSDQTGEQTITATGSATVKAAEVVVDGITLNSNNVTTIKVDGTTTWGYTLSPVGASASVTWESKNPSVATVDKNGKITGISAGNAEITAKVSDSISAKATITVEAKDPSISVTPSASTVEVGKSISLDVKTTNAPAGATIAVEANGTAGAGTISGSQSPYTFTATKAGPVTITAKLMSGAQVVASQTANVTVTEAAIKATLTP
-54 SVQGATSSLKAGDS
+54 STKNPQANGS
-68 ITVNATLP
+68 ITVNLAVDVADRSRVNSVEWSPNPATNANISASQPYNSTTGAAQATVSITKIGNLTITATLKDSAGKVVGSP
-76 TGFNASEGAT
+76 SVTVNVQTPLTISGTNTLTYVGAQSTLTAKLYGDNTGTSAVTWSLNSTGSTVTSNSVITLSDNRNGTATITAIGAGKAT
-86 WTWTAEGT
+86 VYAFLTKNNEQYVGSVDV
-94 GAPTVS
+94 TVS
-100 SSTSSLTVTLTEGTY
+100 SSSQ
-115 KFKATVSSITSTTDS
+115 I
-130 TNVVSNVSG
+130 
-139 ETAEITV
+139 
-146 SAADTP
+146 
-152 LKIELGNPSPSELT
+152 
-166 VGSNTTARLS
+166 
-176 ATLSGTGADTAQV
+176 
-189 EWSANPQN
+189 
-197 IVTVTPANDTKSATI
+197 
-212 AVAQNANITSSA
+212 
-224 TVTITAAIKNGTNTQ
+224 
-239 KDTKTITVKP
+239 
-249 AAIPAASIALTG
+249 
-261 SGITGGTNGQ
+261 
-271 YTLTLPAGSSVD
+271 
-283 VTAQLKD
+283 
-290 ANNGNVSGTVNVSG
+290 
-304 GTATVCSA
+304 
-312 GTMTNNVVRLTAA
+312 
-325 NVTAQNTAI
+325 
-334 FTFTSGS
+334 
-341 LSATLTVTVVP
+341 
-352 VPYIVVDGNATSIA
+352 
-366 AGQSIGLTL
+366 
-375 QNAPVG
+375 
-381 CTVTWRGTTGLTFSP
+381 
-396 DATLASTSTTMTAA
+396 
-410 STMSPTSSAKITATV
+410 
-425 SGTGITTATYEKTI
+425 
-439 AVTNPLTIYPAS
+439 
-451 KELTAFGAQQK
+451 
-462 LTARFNSIDL
+462 
-472 TSNSGLSWS
+472 
-481 IVGATNSYSDGYISL
+481 
-496 STNTTNG
+496 
-503 SVLVTAE
+503 
-510 SPTNTARVVRAT
+510 
-522 YVTTTGTYYADCPI
+522 
-536 TVKFSAAVNPSVT
+536 NPSVT
-549 VYDGNPGYALT
+549 VYDGNTGYALT

-572 QIDDWVESRYR
+572 QIDDWVE
-583 STRYSHYEIEFS
+583 TRHRNSGYYYTVHFD
-595 QAGESANKTGYLN
+595 QAGNSANKAGYLS
-608 ATKKNGYDYDELAD
+608 ASTKSGDVYEYDDLAD
-622 VIFEPNPLTGSTKSA
+622 VIFEPTPLTGSTKSA
-637 SASYNFDLY
+637 TASYNFTVE
-646 VYSSSSDRN
+646 VYRNSSTSRPEATYS
-655 PDRHTGTVTFNIK
+655 GTMTFNIK

-694 EDFYSDKYS
+694 EDFYNDKYS

-751 PKSTMKKST
+751 PKSSMKRST

-828 NLTIEFQNIP
+828 NLTIEFQNVP

-879 TGTKGKDT
+879 TGTRGKDT
-887 IDYIAYS
+887 IEYIAYS
-894 GSTAQFTGKVVFNGT
+894 GSTAQFTGKVVFNGS
-909 AAAPTDVVVTYG
+909 AAVPTDVVVTYG

-957 LLMNGAN
+957 LLMNGAS

-1085 GYTAALGTGSQWA
+1085 GYTAALGTGSNWA

-1187 VCAVICRVSDYHAQH
+1187 VCAVICRVSDYHTQH

>member
-1 MAACPVGRVPPDMR
+1 
-15 KDGYFMKSMKRR
+15 MKSMKRR

-43 VALAAGETLTV
+43 GALAADASISVNPTDPKPGDSVSLSLSNVTIPENSTGVTYSWKCGNDSLNSSTNTASYTVPTTASAGTTLNFSCEIKYTPPVGSTPSGEQTINATGSATVKAAEVVVDGITLNSNNVTTIKVDGTTTWGYTLSPAGASASVSWESKNPSVATVDSNGKITGKSAGTAEITAKVSDSISAKATITVEAKDPSISVTPSASTVEVGKSISLDVKTTNAPAGATITVEASGAGAGTVSAQSPYTFTATKAGPVTITAKLMSGAQVVASQTANVTVTEAAIKATLTP
-54 SVQGATSSLKAGDS
+54 STKNPQANGS
-68 ITVNATLP
+68 ITVNLAVDVADRSRVSSVEWSLNPATNANISASQTYNSTTGAAQATVSITKIGNLTITATLRDSAGKVVGSP
-76 TGFNASEGAT
+76 SVTVNVQTPLTISGTNTLTYVGAQSTLTAKLYGDSTGTSAVTWSLNSTGSTVTSNSVITLSDNCNGTATITAIGAGKAT
-86 WTWTAEGT
+86 VYAFLTKNNEQYVGSVDV
-94 GAPTVS
+94 TVS
-100 SSTSSLTVTLTEGTY
+100 SSS
-115 KFKATVSSITSTTDS
+115 
-130 TNVVSNVSG
+130 
-139 ETAEITV
+139 
-146 SAADTP
+146 
-152 LKIELGNPSPSELT
+152 
-166 VGSNTTARLS
+166 
-176 ATLSGTGADTAQV
+176 Q
-189 EWSANPQN
+189 
-197 IVTVTPANDTKSATI
+197 
-212 AVAQNANITSSA
+212 
-224 TVTITAAIKNGTNTQ
+224 
-239 KDTKTITVKP
+239 
-249 AAIPAASIALTG
+249 
-261 SGITGGTNGQ
+261 
-271 YTLTLPAGSSVD
+271 
-283 VTAQLKD
+283 
-290 ANNGNVSGTVNVSG
+290 
-304 GTATVCSA
+304 
-312 GTMTNNVVRLTAA
+312 
-325 NVTAQNTAI
+325 
-334 FTFTSGS
+334 
-341 LSATLTVTVVP
+341 
-352 VPYIVVDGNATSIA
+352 
-366 AGQSIGLTL
+366 
-375 QNAPVG
+375 
-381 CTVTWRGTTGLTFSP
+381 
-396 DATLASTSTTMTAA
+396 
-410 STMSPTSSAKITATV
+410 
-425 SGTGITTATYEKTI
+425 
-439 AVTNPLTIYPAS
+439 
-451 KELTAFGAQQK
+451 
-462 LTARFNSIDL
+462 
-472 TSNSGLSWS
+472 
-481 IVGATNSYSDGYISL
+481 
-496 STNTTNG
+496 
-503 SVLVTAE
+503 
-510 SPTNTARVVRAT
+510 
-522 YVTTTGTYYADCPI
+522 
-536 TVKFSAAVNPSVT
+536 VNPSVT
-549 VYDGNPGYALT
+549 VYDGNSGYALT

-595 QAGESANKTGYLN
+595 KPGESANKTGYLN
-608 ATKKNGYDYDELAD
+608 ATKNDSYDYDELAD

-646 VYSSSSDRN
+646 VYSSSSDKH
-655 PDRHTGTVTFNIK
+655 PDKHTGTMTFNIK

-725 GKSAGSSSYYVDP
+725 GKSAGSTSYYVDP

-751 PKSTMKKST
+751 PKSSMKKST

-828 NLTIEFQNIP
+828 NLTIEFQNVP

-909 AAAPTDVVVTYG
+909 AAVPTDVVVTYG

-1056 IITGKGDGKFDPL
+1056 IITGKGEGKFDPL

-1085 GYTAALGTGSQWA
+1085 GYTAALGTGSNWA

-1187 VCAVICRVSDYHAQH
+1187 VCAVICRVSDYHTQH

>member
-1 MAACPVGRVPPDMR
+1 
-15 KDGYFMKSMKRR
+15 MKSMKRR

-43 VALAAGETLTV
+43 GALAADASV
-54 SVQGATSSLKAGDS
+54 SVDPTDPKPGDS
-68 ITVNATLP
+68 VSLSLSNVTIPENSTGVTYSWKCGNDSLNSSTNTASYTVPTTASAGTTLNFSCEIKYTPPVGSTPSGEQTINATD
-76 TGFNASEGAT
+76 S
-86 WTWTAEGT
+86 
-94 GAPTVS
+94 
-100 SSTSSLTVTLTEGTY
+100 
-115 KFKATVSSITSTTDS
+115 ATVKAAEVVVDGITLNSNNVTTIKVDGTTTWGYTLSPAGASASVSWESKNPSVATVDS
-130 TNVVSNVSG
+130 NGKITGKSAG
-139 ETAEITV
+139 TAEITAKV
-146 SAADTP
+146 SDSISAKATITVEAKDPSISVTP
-152 LKIELGNPSPSELT
+152 SAST
-166 VGSNTTARLS
+166 VEVGKSISLDVKTTNAPAG
-176 ATLSGTGADTAQV
+176 ATITVEASGTGAGTVSGSQSPYTFTA
-189 EWSANPQN
+189 
-197 IVTVTPANDTKSATI
+197 TKAG
-212 AVAQNANITSSA
+212 
-224 TVTITAAIKNGTNTQ
+224 TVTITAKLISGGQVVASQTANVTVTEAAIAATLTPSNKTPQANGSITVDLLVTSEADRSRLNSVEWSVSSTD
-239 KDTKTITVKP
+239 KAKISNSTDYDSTTGAARATVDITKTGELTITATFKNDSTVV
-249 AAIPAASIALTG
+249 G
-261 SGITGGTNGQ
+261 SK
-271 YTLTLPAGSSVD
+271 SV
-283 VTAQLKD
+283 
-290 ANNGNVSGTVNVSG
+290 TVNVQTPLTISG
-304 GTATVCSA
+304 TSTLSYPGAQSQLTAYFNNKVVGTNAVTWSLSSTNSDVTSNSYIALSDNRNGTATI
-312 GTMTNNVVRLTAA
+312 TA
-325 NVTAQNTAI
+325 
-334 FTFTSGS
+334 
-341 LSATLTVTVVP
+341 
-352 VPYIVVDGNATSIA
+352 IA
-366 AGQSIGLTL
+366 AGTTTVYAFYTGNNEQYVGSISIK
-375 QNAPVG
+375 V
-381 CTVTWRGTTGLTFSP
+381 
-396 DATLASTSTTMTAA
+396 
-410 STMSPTSSAKITATV
+410 TSSA
-425 SGTGITTATYEKTI
+425 
-439 AVTNPLTIYPAS
+439 
-451 KELTAFGAQQK
+451 Q
-462 LTARFNSIDL
+462 
-472 TSNSGLSWS
+472 
-481 IVGATNSYSDGYISL
+481 
-496 STNTTNG
+496 
-503 SVLVTAE
+503 
-510 SPTNTARVVRAT
+510 
-522 YVTTTGTYYADCPI
+522 
-536 TVKFSAAVNPSVT
+536 VNPSVT
-549 VYDGNPGYALT
+549 VYDGNAGYALT

-572 QIDDWVESRYR
+572 QIDDWVENYYKS
-583 STRYSHYEIEFS
+583 SKYSYSYELRFDQTGDS
-595 QAGESANKTGYLN
+595 NKAGYLN
-608 ATKKNGYDYDELAD
+608 ASTKTDYSYDELSD
-622 VIFEPNPLTGSTKSA
+622 VIFEPTPLSGTTKSA
-637 SASYNFDLY
+637 TASYNFTLY
-646 VYSSSSDRN
+646 VYTNNSYN
-655 PDRHTGTVTFNIK
+655 PNKHTGTVTFNIK

-694 EDFYSDKYS
+694 EDFYNDKYS

-772 RDNSGEGKAEGT
+772 RDDSGDGKAEGT

-828 NLTIEFQNIP
+828 NLTIEFQNVP

-879 TGTKGKDT
+879 TGTRGKDT
-887 IDYIAYS
+887 IEYIAYS
-894 GSTAQFTGKVVFNGT
+894 GSTAQFTGKVVFNGS
-909 AAAPTDVVVTYG
+909 AAVPTDVVVTYG

-957 LLMNGAN
+957 LLMNGAS

-1056 IITGKGDGKFDPL
+1056 IITGKGEGKFDPL

-1187 VCAVICRVSDYHAQH
+1187 VCAVICRVSDYHTQH

>member
-43 VALAAGETLTV
+43 GALAVDPSISVNPTDPKPGDSVSLSLSNVTIPENSTSVTYSWKCGNDSLNSSTNTASYTVPNTASAGTTLNFSCEIKYTPATGSDQTGEQTITATGSATVKAAEVVVDGITLNSNNVTTIKVDGTTTWGYTLSPVGASASVTWESKNPSVATVDKNGKITGISAGNAEITAKVSDSISAKATITVEAKDPSISVTPSASTVEVGKSISLDVKTTNAPAGATIAVEANGTAGAGTISGSQSPYTFTATKAGPVTITAKLMSGAQVVASQTANVTVTEAAIKATLTP
-54 SVQGATSSLKAGDS
+54 STKNPQANGS
-68 ITVNATLP
+68 ITVNLAVDVADRSRVNSVEWSPNPATNANISASQPYNSTTGAAQATVSITKIGNLTITATLKDSAGKVVGSP
-76 TGFNASEGAT
+76 SVTVNVQTPLTISGTDTLTYVGAQSTLTAKLYGDNTGTSAVTWSLNSTGSTVTSNSVITLSDNRNGTATITAIGAGKAT
-86 WTWTAEGT
+86 VYAFLTKNNEQYVGSVDV
-94 GAPTVS
+94 TVS
-100 SSTSSLTVTLTEGTY
+100 SSSQ
-115 KFKATVSSITSTTDS
+115 I
-130 TNVVSNVSG
+130 
-139 ETAEITV
+139 
-146 SAADTP
+146 
-152 LKIELGNPSPSELT
+152 
-166 VGSNTTARLS
+166 
-176 ATLSGTGADTAQV
+176 
-189 EWSANPQN
+189 
-197 IVTVTPANDTKSATI
+197 
-212 AVAQNANITSSA
+212 
-224 TVTITAAIKNGTNTQ
+224 
-239 KDTKTITVKP
+239 
-249 AAIPAASIALTG
+249 
-261 SGITGGTNGQ
+261 
-271 YTLTLPAGSSVD
+271 
-283 VTAQLKD
+283 
-290 ANNGNVSGTVNVSG
+290 
-304 GTATVCSA
+304 
-312 GTMTNNVVRLTAA
+312 
-325 NVTAQNTAI
+325 
-334 FTFTSGS
+334 
-341 LSATLTVTVVP
+341 
-352 VPYIVVDGNATSIA
+352 
-366 AGQSIGLTL
+366 
-375 QNAPVG
+375 
-381 CTVTWRGTTGLTFSP
+381 
-396 DATLASTSTTMTAA
+396 
-410 STMSPTSSAKITATV
+410 
-425 SGTGITTATYEKTI
+425 
-439 AVTNPLTIYPAS
+439 
-451 KELTAFGAQQK
+451 
-462 LTARFNSIDL
+462 
-472 TSNSGLSWS
+472 
-481 IVGATNSYSDGYISL
+481 
-496 STNTTNG
+496 
-503 SVLVTAE
+503 
-510 SPTNTARVVRAT
+510 
-522 YVTTTGTYYADCPI
+522 
-536 TVKFSAAVNPSVT
+536 NPSVT
-549 VYDGNPGYALT
+549 VYDGNTGYALT

-572 QIDDWVESRYR
+572 QIDDWVE
-583 STRYSHYEIEFS
+583 TRHRNSGYYYTVHFD
-595 QAGESANKTGYLN
+595 QAGNSANKAGYLS
-608 ATKKNGYDYDELAD
+608 ASTKSGDVYEYDDLAD
-622 VIFEPNPLTGSTKSA
+622 VIFEPTPLTGSTKSA
-637 SASYNFDLY
+637 TASYNFTVE
-646 VYSSSSDRN
+646 VYRNSSTSRPEATYS
-655 PDRHTGTVTFNIK
+655 GTMTFNIK

-694 EDFYSDKYS
+694 EDFYNDKYS

-751 PKSTMKKST
+751 PKSSMKRST

-828 NLTIEFQNIP
+828 NLTIEFQNVP

-879 TGTKGKDT
+879 TGTRGKDT
-887 IDYIAYS
+887 IEYIAYS
-894 GSTAQFTGKVVFNGT
+894 GSTAQFTGKVVFNGS
-909 AAAPTDVVVTYG
+909 AAVPTDVVVTYG

-957 LLMNGAN
+957 LLMNGAS

-1085 GYTAALGTGSQWA
+1085 GYTAALGTGSNWA

-1187 VCAVICRVSDYHAQH
+1187 VCAVICRVSDYHTQH

>member
-43 VALAAGETLTV
+43 GALAAGPSISVNPTDPKPGDSVSLSLSNVTIPENSTGVTYSWKCGNDSLNSSTNTASYTVPNTASAGTTLNFSCEIKYTPATGSDQAGEQTITATGSATVKAAETTVTGISINTNNITTIKVGDNTTWGYTLIPSGATASVTWESGNTSVATIDSTGKITGVSVGTAEITAKVSDSITAKATITVEAKDPIITVTPSASTVEVGKSISLDVKTTNAPAGATITVEASGAGAGTVSAPSPYTFTATKAGPVTITAKLMSGAQVVASQTANVTVTEAAIKATLTP
-54 SVQGATSSLKAGDS
+54 STKNPQANGS
-68 ITVNATLP
+68 ITVNLAVDVADRSRVNSVDWSLNPATNANISASQTYNSTTGAAQATVSITKIGNLTITATLKDSAGKVVGSP
-76 TGFNASEGAT
+76 SVTVNVQTPLTISGTNTLTYVGAQSTLTAKLNGDNIGTSAVTWSLNSTGSTVTSNSVITLSDNRNGTATITAIGAGKAT
-86 WTWTAEGT
+86 VYAFLTRNNEQYVGSVDV
-94 GAPTVS
+94 TVS
-100 SSTSSLTVTLTEGTY
+100 SSS
-115 KFKATVSSITSTTDS
+115 
-130 TNVVSNVSG
+130 
-139 ETAEITV
+139 
-146 SAADTP
+146 
-152 LKIELGNPSPSELT
+152 
-166 VGSNTTARLS
+166 
-176 ATLSGTGADTAQV
+176 Q
-189 EWSANPQN
+189 
-197 IVTVTPANDTKSATI
+197 
-212 AVAQNANITSSA
+212 
-224 TVTITAAIKNGTNTQ
+224 
-239 KDTKTITVKP
+239 
-249 AAIPAASIALTG
+249 
-261 SGITGGTNGQ
+261 
-271 YTLTLPAGSSVD
+271 
-283 VTAQLKD
+283 
-290 ANNGNVSGTVNVSG
+290 
-304 GTATVCSA
+304 
-312 GTMTNNVVRLTAA
+312 
-325 NVTAQNTAI
+325 
-334 FTFTSGS
+334 
-341 LSATLTVTVVP
+341 
-352 VPYIVVDGNATSIA
+352 
-366 AGQSIGLTL
+366 
-375 QNAPVG
+375 
-381 CTVTWRGTTGLTFSP
+381 
-396 DATLASTSTTMTAA
+396 
-410 STMSPTSSAKITATV
+410 
-425 SGTGITTATYEKTI
+425 
-439 AVTNPLTIYPAS
+439 
-451 KELTAFGAQQK
+451 
-462 LTARFNSIDL
+462 
-472 TSNSGLSWS
+472 
-481 IVGATNSYSDGYISL
+481 
-496 STNTTNG
+496 
-503 SVLVTAE
+503 
-510 SPTNTARVVRAT
+510 
-522 YVTTTGTYYADCPI
+522 
-536 TVKFSAAVNPSVT
+536 VNPSVT
-549 VYDGNPGYALT
+549 VYDGNSGYALT

-595 QAGESANKTGYLN
+595 KVGESTNKTGYLN
-608 ATKKNGYDYDELAD
+608 ATTKDGYDYDELAD

-646 VYSSSSDRN
+646 VYSSSSDKH
-655 PDRHTGTVTFNIK
+655 PDRHTGTMTFNIK

-725 GKSAGSSSYYVDP
+725 GKSAGSTSYYVDP

-751 PKSTMKKST
+751 PKSSMKRST

-828 NLTIEFQNIP
+828 NLTIEFQNVP

-909 AAAPTDVVVTYG
+909 AAVPTDVVVTYG

-1056 IITGKGDGKFDPL
+1056 IITGKGEGKFDPL

-1187 VCAVICRVSDYHAQH
+1187 VCAVICRVSDYHTQH

>member
-43 VALAAGETLTV
+43 GALAADPSISVNPTDPKPGNSVSLSLSNVTIPENSTGVTYSWKCGNDSLNSSTNTASYTVPTTASAGTTLNFSCEIKYTPPTGSTPSGEQT
-54 SVQGATSSLKAGDS
+54 
-68 ITVNATLP
+68 INATGSATVKAAEVVVDGITLNSNNVTTIKVDGTTTWGYTLSP
-76 TGFNASEGAT
+76 TGASASVSWESAT
-86 WTWTAEGT
+86 PA
-94 GAPTVS
+94 V
-100 SSTSSLTVTLTEGTY
+100 
-115 KFKATVSSITSTTDS
+115 ATVDNNGKITGKSAGTS
-130 TNVVSNVSG
+130 
-139 ETAEITV
+139 EITV
-146 SAADTP
+146 KVSDSISAKATITVEAKD
-152 LKIELGNPSPSELT
+152 PSIS
-166 VGSNTTARLS
+166 
-176 ATLSGTGADTAQV
+176 
-189 EWSANPQN
+189 
-197 IVTVTPANDTKSATI
+197 VTPSASTVEVGKSISLDVKTTNAPAGATI
-212 AVAQNANITSSA
+212 TVEANGTAGAGTISGSQSPYTFTA
-224 TVTITAAIKNGTNTQ
+224 TKAGTVTITAKLMSGNQVVASQTANVTVTEAAIAATLTPSNKTPQANGSITVDLQVDVADRSRLNEVSWSVTPTANTTITSSNDYNSTTGAAQ
-239 KDTKTITVKP
+239 ATVNITKTGELTITATFKSDNTVVGSKSVVVNVQTP
-249 AAIPAASIALTG
+249 LTISGTSTLSYPGAQSQLTAYFNNKVVGTSAVTWSLSSTNSNVTSNSYIAL
-261 SGITGGTNGQ
+261 SDNR
-271 YTLTLPAGSSVD
+271 
-283 VTAQLKD
+283 
-290 ANNGNVSGTVNVSG
+290 N
-304 GTATVCSA
+304 GTATI
-312 GTMTNNVVRLTAA
+312 TA
-325 NVTAQNTAI
+325 
-334 FTFTSGS
+334 
-341 LSATLTVTVVP
+341 
-352 VPYIVVDGNATSIA
+352 IA
-366 AGQSIGLTL
+366 AGTTTVYAFYRESNEQYVGSISIK
-375 QNAPVG
+375 V
-381 CTVTWRGTTGLTFSP
+381 
-396 DATLASTSTTMTAA
+396 
-410 STMSPTSSAKITATV
+410 TSSA
-425 SGTGITTATYEKTI
+425 
-439 AVTNPLTIYPAS
+439 
-451 KELTAFGAQQK
+451 Q
-462 LTARFNSIDL
+462 
-472 TSNSGLSWS
+472 
-481 IVGATNSYSDGYISL
+481 
-496 STNTTNG
+496 
-503 SVLVTAE
+503 
-510 SPTNTARVVRAT
+510 
-522 YVTTTGTYYADCPI
+522 
-536 TVKFSAAVNPSVT
+536 VNPSVT
-549 VYDGNPGYALT
+549 VYDGNAGYALT

-572 QIDDWVESRYR
+572 QIDDWVENYYKS
-583 STRYSHYEIEFS
+583 SKYSYSYELRFDQTGDS
-595 QAGESANKTGYLN
+595 NKAGYLN
-608 ATKKNGYDYDELAD
+608 ASTKTDYSYDELSD
-622 VIFEPNPLTGSTKSA
+622 VIFEPNPLSGTTKSA
-637 SASYNFDLY
+637 TASYNFTLY
-646 VYSSSSDRN
+646 VYTNNSYN
-655 PDRHTGTVTFNIK
+655 PNKHSGTMTFNIK

-725 GKSAGSSSYYVDP
+725 GKSAGSTSYYVDP

-751 PKSTMKKST
+751 PKSSMKRST

-784 VTIIYLNDSAKDIT
+784 VTIIYLNDNAKDIT

-828 NLTIEFQNIP
+828 NLTIEFQNVP

-879 TGTKGKDT
+879 TGTRGKDT
-887 IDYIAYS
+887 IEYIAYS

-909 AAAPTDVVVTYG
+909 AAVPTDVVVTYG

-957 LLMNGAN
+957 LLMNGAS

-1085 GYTAALGTGSQWA
+1085 GYTAALGTGSNWA

-1187 VCAVICRVSDYHAQH
+1187 VCAVICRVSDYHTQH

>member
-43 VALAAGETLTV
+43 AALAAA
-54 SVQGATSSLKAGDS
+54 SVS
-68 ITVNATLP
+68 ITGTPSTNPVAGPNTSVTL
-76 TGFNASEGAT
+76 SSKVEGADEYSELQYA
-86 WTWTAEGT
+86 W
-94 GAPTVS
+94 
-100 SSTSSLTVTLTEGTY
+100 TVTGVGT
-115 KFKATVSSITSTTDS
+115 ASTT
-130 TNVVSNVSG
+130 N
-139 ETAEITV
+139 
-146 SAADTP
+146 
-152 LKIELGNPSPSELT
+152 
-166 VGSNTTARLS
+166 
-176 ATLSGTGADTAQV
+176 Q
-189 EWSANPQN
+189 
-197 IVTVTPANDTKSATI
+197 
-212 AVAQNANITSSA
+212 SS
-224 TVTITAAIKNGTNTQ
+224 VTISC
-239 KDTKTITVKP
+239 P
-249 AAIPAASIALTG
+249 S
-261 SGITGGTNGQ
+261 
-271 YTLTLPAGSSVD
+271 AGS
-283 VTAQLKD
+283 VT
-290 ANNGNVSGTVNVSG
+290 
-304 GTATVCSA
+304 
-312 GTMTNNVVRLTAA
+312 
-325 NVTAQNTAI
+325 
-334 FTFTSGS
+334 
-341 LSATLTVTVVP
+341 ATLTVTGIKDNQPGQQV
-352 VPYIVVDGNATSIA
+352 GTANATFQVDAATIA
-366 AGQSIGLTL
+366 VTGITVSPKTTTVKV
-375 QNAPVG
+375 NATVSLSASVAPANATEQGVTWSSSDNTKATVDDKG
-381 CTVTWRGTTGLTFSP
+381 VVRGVAPGNVTITATSKADAQKKDTCTVTVEAADPVAPTSITVTPSTQTVTVGNDVQLTAKVLPTTATQTVTWESSDTSVATVDQSGKVTAIATGIATITAKTTVAGSNVLGQCTLTVSDGVKKVTIAEPTTTTIYANGTSNTLATSVTLSATVETTGGTTQYPVTWTSSN
-396 DATLASTSTTMTAA
+396 TNVKVTSTSGNSNQAVVSVGSGYLSAQTSATITANAGGVSATTTITVVPPVTFTGVPSTLSSYGASATVSPNVASALGGISSITWESSNRNVVDVIKSSVNNTATVTA
-410 STMSPTSSAKITATV
+410 VSNGTATITATV
-425 SGTGITTATYEKTI
+425 TTSSGTFYGKFD
-439 AVTNPLTIYPAS
+439 V
-451 KELTAFGAQQK
+451 
-462 LTARFNSIDL
+462 
-472 TSNSGLSWS
+472 
-481 IVGATNSYSDGYISL
+481 
-496 STNTTNG
+496 
-503 SVLVTAE
+503 
-510 SPTNTARVVRAT
+510 
-522 YVTTTGTYYADCPI
+522 
-536 TVKFSAAVNPSVT
+536 TVKFSAALSPSVV
-549 VYDGNPGYALT
+549 VYDSNPGYGL
-560 DDPDEGRDSIAD
+560 DDIPDEGNTSIVSQLDSQVRSKIGN
-572 QIDDWVESRYR
+572 SRYDYYKLR
-583 STRYSHYEIEFS
+583 FGSVGNSRDDGYLDANTRTDYYNDELEDIVFYPTANLTSSNSTATETFEFS
-595 QAGESANKTGYLN
+595 VEVYNSSNSKV
-608 ATKKNGYDYDELAD
+608 ATLSGLM
-622 VIFEPNPLTGSTKSA
+622 
-637 SASYNFDLY
+637 
-646 VYSSSSDRN
+646 
-655 PDRHTGTVTFNIK
+655 TFTIK
-668 PGSDSSGDIVYSA
+668 RGDSVGSGDIVYSA

-751 PKSTMKKST
+751 PKSSMKRST

-828 NLTIEFQNIP
+828 NLTIEFQNVP

-879 TGTKGKDT
+879 TGTRGKDT
-887 IDYIAYS
+887 IEYIAYS
-894 GSTAQFTGKVVFNGT
+894 GSTAQFTGKVVFNGS
-909 AAAPTDVVVTYG
+909 AAVPTDVVVTYG

-957 LLMNGAN
+957 LLMNGAS

-1085 GYTAALGTGSQWA
+1085 GYTAALGTGSNWA

-1187 VCAVICRVSDYHAQH
+1187 VCAVICRVSDYHTQH

>member
-43 VALAAGETLTV
+43 GALAADASI
-54 SVQGATSSLKAGDS
+54 SVNPTDPKPGDS
-68 ITVNATLP
+68 VSLSLSNVTIPENSTGVTYSWKCGNDSLNSSTNTASYTVPTTASAGTTLNFSCEIKYTPPVGSTPSGEQTINAT
-76 TGFNASEGAT
+76 GS
-86 WTWTAEGT
+86 
-94 GAPTVS
+94 
-100 SSTSSLTVTLTEGTY
+100 
-115 KFKATVSSITSTTDS
+115 ATVKAAEVVVDGITLNSNNVTTIKVDGTTTWGYTLSPAGASASVSWESKNPSVATVDS
-130 TNVVSNVSG
+130 NGKITGKSAG
-139 ETAEITV
+139 TAEITAKV
-146 SAADTP
+146 SDSISAKATITVEAKDPSISVTP
-152 LKIELGNPSPSELT
+152 SAST
-166 VGSNTTARLS
+166 VEVGKSISLDVKTTNAPAG
-176 ATLSGTGADTAQV
+176 ATITVEASGTGAGTVSGSQSPYTFTA
-189 EWSANPQN
+189 
-197 IVTVTPANDTKSATI
+197 TKAG
-212 AVAQNANITSSA
+212 
-224 TVTITAAIKNGTNTQ
+224 TVTITAKLISGGQVVASQTANVTVTEAAIAATLTPSNKTPQANGSITVDLLVTSEADRSRLNSVEWSVSSTDKAKISSSTAYNSTTGAARATVDITKTGELTITATFKNGS
-239 KDTKTITVKP
+239 TVV
-249 AAIPAASIALTG
+249 G
-261 SGITGGTNGQ
+261 SK
-271 YTLTLPAGSSVD
+271 SV
-283 VTAQLKD
+283 
-290 ANNGNVSGTVNVSG
+290 TVNVQTPLTISG
-304 GTATVCSA
+304 TSTLSYPGAQSQLTAYFNNKVVGTNAVTWSLSSTNSNVTSNSYIALSDNRNGTATI
-312 GTMTNNVVRLTAA
+312 TA
-325 NVTAQNTAI
+325 
-334 FTFTSGS
+334 
-341 LSATLTVTVVP
+341 
-352 VPYIVVDGNATSIA
+352 IA
-366 AGQSIGLTL
+366 AGTTTVYAFYTENNEQYVGSISIK
-375 QNAPVG
+375 V
-381 CTVTWRGTTGLTFSP
+381 
-396 DATLASTSTTMTAA
+396 
-410 STMSPTSSAKITATV
+410 TSSA
-425 SGTGITTATYEKTI
+425 
-439 AVTNPLTIYPAS
+439 
-451 KELTAFGAQQK
+451 Q
-462 LTARFNSIDL
+462 
-472 TSNSGLSWS
+472 
-481 IVGATNSYSDGYISL
+481 
-496 STNTTNG
+496 
-503 SVLVTAE
+503 
-510 SPTNTARVVRAT
+510 
-522 YVTTTGTYYADCPI
+522 
-536 TVKFSAAVNPSVT
+536 VNPSVT
-549 VYDGNPGYALT
+549 VYDGNAGYALT

-572 QIDDWVESRYR
+572 QIDDWVENYYKS
-583 STRYSHYEIEFS
+583 SKYSYSYELRFDQTGDS
-595 QAGESANKTGYLN
+595 NKAGYLN
-608 ATKKNGYDYDELAD
+608 ASTKTDYSYDELSD
-622 VIFEPNPLTGSTKSA
+622 VIFEPTPLSGTTKSA
-637 SASYNFDLY
+637 TASYNFTLY
-646 VYSSSSDRN
+646 VYTNNSYN
-655 PDRHTGTVTFNIK
+655 PNKHTGTVTFNIK

-694 EDFYSDKYS
+694 EDFYNDKYS

-772 RDNSGEGKAEGT
+772 RDDSGDGKAEGT

-828 NLTIEFQNIP
+828 NLTIEFQNVP

-879 TGTKGKDT
+879 TGTRGKDT
-887 IDYIAYS
+887 IEYIAYS
-894 GSTAQFTGKVVFNGT
+894 GSTAQFTGKVVFNGS
-909 AAAPTDVVVTYG
+909 AAVPTDVVVTYG

-957 LLMNGAN
+957 LLMNGAS

-1056 IITGKGDGKFDPL
+1056 IITGKGEGKFDPL

-1187 VCAVICRVSDYHAQH
+1187 VCAVICRVSDYHTQH

>member
-43 VALAAGETLTV
+43 VALAADADFTATISGITSPLTLGANGEVSASPSVSLPTDSSATGFTISTYSWSVSPTDGATVTQNSLESPSIKFTKAGSYTV
-54 SVQGATSSLKAGDS
+54 SVTGNATKPATTPPQPEAPTPTDITDTGSSTETKTYSATFSVTVNEAAAAVTNVTVNPTTMQFTVGDTAEKEITATVTGNSSLQDGDK
-68 ITVNATLP
+68 
-76 TGFNASEGAT
+76 G
-86 WTWTAEGT
+86 
-94 GAPTVS
+94 
-100 SSTSSLTVTLTEGTY
+100 
-115 KFKATVSSITSTTDS
+115 
-130 TNVVSNVSG
+130 
-139 ETAEITV
+139 
-146 SAADTP
+146 
-152 LKIELGNPSPSELT
+152 
-166 VGSNTTARLS
+166 
-176 ATLSGTGADTAQV
+176 V
-189 EWSANPQN
+189 EWSSNNGNVVVTSDSTKANTAKVKLN
-197 IVTVTPANDTKSATI
+197 TNATAGTATITATSTKDKTKSATCTVTI
-212 AVAQNANITSSA
+212 GAPTATIGGATNMKFGGTQELTVTTVATGDVTWTSSA
-224 TVTITAAIKNGTNTQ
+224 PSVLKVEKSAADPKKATVTALAEGSAEITATIGTGNTATVAKLKISVAKPIKLDISSNSSGNSTSST
-239 KDTKTITVKP
+239 
-249 AAIPAASIALTG
+249 LTG
-261 SGITGGTNGQ
+261 INSRLNLTVSTDVANNVTISSVTWKKSNDCVFLGGTTSTTVAVYAN
-271 YTLTLPAGSSVD
+271 SV
-283 VTAQLKD
+283 
-290 ANNGNVSGTVNVSG
+290 
-304 GTATVCSA
+304 GTATVTADVILSD
-312 GTMTNNVVRLTAA
+312 GTKASVSQVITVKSGA
-325 NVTAQNTAI
+325 NYSIGASVYVESSGYSLGDEDDKGKDSIIEQIDAKLGSSRYCKYVWFDTTSHTKGDLDAYK
-334 FTFTSGS
+334 SGS
-341 LSATLTVTVVP
+341 GHPTNDRYDADDAADVVFTPDSSAKVGDVATFTLTVEDDKGTVYTFEVSFTL
-352 VPYIVVDGNATSIA
+352 IEGTS
-366 AGQSIGLTL
+366 AG
-375 QNAPVG
+375 
-381 CTVTWRGTTGLTFSP
+381 
-396 DATLASTSTTMTAA
+396 D
-410 STMSPTSSAKITATV
+410 IT
-425 SGTGITTATYEKTI
+425 Y
-439 AVTNPLTIYPAS
+439 
-451 KELTAFGAQQK
+451 
-462 LTARFNSIDL
+462 
-472 TSNSGLSWS
+472 
-481 IVGATNSYSDGYISL
+481 
-496 STNTTNG
+496 
-503 SVLVTAE
+503 
-510 SPTNTARVVRAT
+510 
-522 YVTTTGTYYADCPI
+522 
-536 TVKFSAAVNPSVT
+536 SAALGED
-549 VYDGNPGYALT
+549 VY
-560 DDPDEGRDSIAD
+560 
-572 QIDDWVESRYR
+572 
-583 STRYSHYEIEFS
+583 
-595 QAGESANKTGYLN
+595 
-608 ATKKNGYDYDELAD
+608 
-622 VIFEPNPLTGSTKSA
+622 
-637 SASYNFDLY
+637 
-646 VYSSSSDRN
+646 
-655 PDRHTGTVTFNIK
+655 
-668 PGSDSSGDIVYSA
+668 
-681 SLGQDVSFDVSDF
+681 FDVSDF
-694 EDFYSDKYS
+694 EDFYNDKYS
-703 RGYLEYVTFGSS
+703 SGYLEYVTFGSS
-715 TANGT
+715 SSNGT

-725 GKSAGSSSYYVDP
+725 GKTAGSSSYYVDP
-738 SSRQKGLDGIYFS
+738 SKSSQKSLDGIYFS
-751 PKSTMKKST
+751 PKSSMKRST

-767 AYGTT
+767 ARGTKRNDT
-772 RDNSGEGKAEGT
+772 GTGEVSGT
-784 VTIIYLNDSAKDIT
+784 VTIFYLNDSASDIV
-798 YNTTAGKVTLSAQD
+798 YNTTAGKVTLDPKD
-812 FIDAYKEA
+812 FNEAYKQA

-828 NLTIEFQNIP
+828 NLTIEFQNVP

-861 NRYTTKN
+861 NRYTTKS
-868 SGSYRLAQLTY
+868 SGTYRLAQLTY
-879 TGTKGKDT
+879 TGTRGKDT

-894 GSTAQFTGKVVFNGT
+894 GGTAQFSGKVVFNGT
-909 AAAPTDVVVTYG
+909 AAVPTDVVVTYG

-957 LLMNGAN
+957 LLMNGAS

-1085 GYTAALGTGSQWA
+1085 GYTAALGTGSNWA

>member
-43 VALAAGETLTV
+43 GALAADASI
-54 SVQGATSSLKAGDS
+54 SVNPTDPKPGDS
-68 ITVNATLP
+68 VSLSLSNVTIPENSTGVTYSWKCGNDSLNSSTNTASYTVPTTASAGTTLNFSCEIKYTPPVGSTPSGEQTINAT
-76 TGFNASEGAT
+76 GS
-86 WTWTAEGT
+86 
-94 GAPTVS
+94 
-100 SSTSSLTVTLTEGTY
+100 
-115 KFKATVSSITSTTDS
+115 ATVKAAEVVVDGITLNSNNVTTIKVDGTTTWGYTLSPAGASASVSWESKNPSVATVDS
-130 TNVVSNVSG
+130 NGKITGKSAG
-139 ETAEITV
+139 TAEITAKV
-146 SAADTP
+146 SDSISAKATITVEAKDPSISVTP
-152 LKIELGNPSPSELT
+152 SAST
-166 VGSNTTARLS
+166 VEVGKSISLDVKTTNAPAG
-176 ATLSGTGADTAQV
+176 ATITVEASGTGAGTVSGSQSPYTFTA
-189 EWSANPQN
+189 
-197 IVTVTPANDTKSATI
+197 TKAG
-212 AVAQNANITSSA
+212 
-224 TVTITAAIKNGTNTQ
+224 TVTITAKLISGGQVVASQTANVTVTEAAIAATLTPSNKTPQANGSITVDLLVTSEADRSRLNSVEWSVSPTDKAKISNSTAYHSTTGAARATVDITKTGELTITATFKNGS
-239 KDTKTITVKP
+239 TVV
-249 AAIPAASIALTG
+249 G
-261 SGITGGTNGQ
+261 SK
-271 YTLTLPAGSSVD
+271 SV
-283 VTAQLKD
+283 
-290 ANNGNVSGTVNVSG
+290 TVNVQTLLTISG
-304 GTATVCSA
+304 TSTLSYPGAQSQLTAYFNNKVVGTNAVTWSLSSTNSNVTSNSYIALSDNRNGTATI
-312 GTMTNNVVRLTAA
+312 TA
-325 NVTAQNTAI
+325 
-334 FTFTSGS
+334 
-341 LSATLTVTVVP
+341 
-352 VPYIVVDGNATSIA
+352 IA
-366 AGQSIGLTL
+366 AGTTTVYAFYTENNEQYVGSISIK
-375 QNAPVG
+375 V
-381 CTVTWRGTTGLTFSP
+381 
-396 DATLASTSTTMTAA
+396 
-410 STMSPTSSAKITATV
+410 TSSA
-425 SGTGITTATYEKTI
+425 
-439 AVTNPLTIYPAS
+439 
-451 KELTAFGAQQK
+451 Q
-462 LTARFNSIDL
+462 
-472 TSNSGLSWS
+472 
-481 IVGATNSYSDGYISL
+481 
-496 STNTTNG
+496 
-503 SVLVTAE
+503 
-510 SPTNTARVVRAT
+510 
-522 YVTTTGTYYADCPI
+522 
-536 TVKFSAAVNPSVT
+536 VNPSVT
-549 VYDGNPGYALT
+549 VYDGNAGYALT

-572 QIDDWVESRYR
+572 QIDDWVENYYKS
-583 STRYSHYEIEFS
+583 SKYSYSYELRFDQTGDS
-595 QAGESANKTGYLN
+595 NKAGYLN
-608 ATKKNGYDYDELAD
+608 ASTKTDYSYDELSD
-622 VIFEPNPLTGSTKSA
+622 VIFEPTPLSGTTKSA
-637 SASYNFDLY
+637 TASYNFTLY
-646 VYSSSSDRN
+646 VYTNNSYN
-655 PDRHTGTVTFNIK
+655 PNKHTGTVTFNIK

-694 EDFYSDKYS
+694 EDFYNDKYS

-798 YNTTAGKVTLSAQD
+798 YNTTAGKVTLNAQD

-838 SNGTLT
+838 SSGTLT

-909 AAAPTDVVVTYG
+909 AAVPTDVVVTYG

-1085 GYTAALGTGSQWA
+1085 GYTAALGTGSNWA

-1187 VCAVICRVSDYHAQH
+1187 VCAVICRVSDYHTQH

>member
-43 VALAAGETLTV
+43 GALAVATVSITGTPTTNPVAGPSTSVTLSSKVEGADEYSDLQYAWTVTGVGSASTTNQSSVTISCPSAGDVTATLTV
-54 SVQGATSSLKAGDS
+54 TGTKDNQPGQQVGTATTTFTVAAASISVENVTVSPTSTEVEVGKEVTLTATVTPVNATEKGVSWESNNTSIATVNANGVVTGVAEGKVTITAKSKDNTQKTATCEVTVKPATLVAPTS
-68 ITVNATLP
+68 ITVTPNQSTMVVGNTLKLTAVALP
-76 TGFNASEGAT
+76 TTAAQTVT
-86 WTWTAEGT
+86 WT
-94 GAPTVS
+94 S
-100 SSTSSLTVTLTEGTY
+100 SDPS
-115 KFKATVSSITSTTDS
+115 KATVD
-130 TNVVSNVSG
+130 
-139 ETAEITV
+139 ETGKV
-146 SAADTP
+146 
-152 LKIELGNPSPSELT
+152 
-166 VGSNTTARLS
+166 TAK
-176 ATLSGTGADTAQV
+176 ATG
-189 EWSANPQN
+189 
-197 IVTVTPANDTKSATI
+197 
-212 AVAQNANITSSA
+212 
-224 TVTITAAIKNGTNTQ
+224 TVTITAKTTVAGSNISGTCTLTITDAPVQATLSTPNLKPSANGTIPVTLTVATGKDKVTSVAWSADNDAKVKSTETYSSTTGNASANILLTKVKNT
-239 KDTKTITVKP
+239 TIT
-249 AAIPAASIALTG
+249 A
-261 SGITGGTNGQ
+261 
-271 YTLTLPAGSSVD
+271 TLTLTDGTTKPVTLTVEVQTPLTIKASPSGKLTYVGQQQTLTAYLNGNPQRNSSVNWSIGD
-283 VTAQLKD
+283 STATANAYVTVAKQNDGTAILT
-290 ANNGNVSGTVNVSG
+290 ANSNTPSG
-304 GTATVCSA
+304 GT
-312 GTMTNNVVRLTAA
+312 L
-325 NVTAQNTAI
+325 I
-334 FTFTSGS
+334 
-341 LSATLTVTVVP
+341 
-352 VPYIVVDGNATSIA
+352 
-366 AGQSIGLTL
+366 
-375 QNAPVG
+375 
-381 CTVTWRGTTGLTFSP
+381 
-396 DATLASTSTTMTAA
+396 
-410 STMSPTSSAKITATV
+410 
-425 SGTGITTATYEKTI
+425 
-439 AVTNPLTIYPAS
+439 
-451 KELTAFGAQQK
+451 
-462 LTARFNSIDL
+462 
-472 TSNSGLSWS
+472 
-481 IVGATNSYSDGYISL
+481 
-496 STNTTNG
+496 
-503 SVLVTAE
+503 
-510 SPTNTARVVRAT
+510 RAT
-522 YVTTTGTYYADCPI
+522 YTDNYETYTAYYTAVVSISADL
-536 TVKFSAAVNPSVT
+536 TPSVV
-549 VYDGNPGYALT
+549 VYDSNPGYGL
-560 DDPDEGRDSIAD
+560 DDIPDEGNTSIVSQLDSQVRSKIGN
-572 QIDDWVESRYR
+572 SRYDYYKLR
-583 STRYSHYEIEFS
+583 FGSVGNSRDDGYLDANTRTDYYNDELEDIVFYPTANLTSSNSTATETFEFS
-595 QAGESANKTGYLN
+595 VEVYNSSNSKV
-608 ATKKNGYDYDELAD
+608 ATLSGLM
-622 VIFEPNPLTGSTKSA
+622 
-637 SASYNFDLY
+637 
-646 VYSSSSDRN
+646 
-655 PDRHTGTVTFNIK
+655 TFTIK
-668 PGSDSSGDIVYSA
+668 RGDSVGSGDIVYSA

-694 EDFYSDKYS
+694 EDFYNDKYS

-725 GKSAGSSSYYVDP
+725 GKSAGSTSYYVDP

-751 PKSTMKKST
+751 PKSSMKKST

-828 NLTIEFQNIP
+828 NLTIEFQNVP
-838 SNGTLT
+838 TNGTLT

-879 TGTKGKDT
+879 TGTRGKDT
-887 IDYIAYS
+887 IEYIAYS

-909 AAAPTDVVVTYG
+909 AAVPTDVVVTYG

-957 LLMNGAN
+957 LLMNGAS

-998 ASNNTVASGTVNI
+998 ASNNTVASGTVNV

-1187 VCAVICRVSDYHAQH
+1187 VCAVICRVSDYHTQH